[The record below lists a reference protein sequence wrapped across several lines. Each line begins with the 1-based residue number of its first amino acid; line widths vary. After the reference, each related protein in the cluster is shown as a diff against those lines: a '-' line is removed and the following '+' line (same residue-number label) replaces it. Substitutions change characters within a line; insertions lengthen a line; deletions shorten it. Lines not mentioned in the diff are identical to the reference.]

1 MNLNMMKKLIS
12 FVSIMLCCLLPSQV
26 NAQSTLK
33 LTKADKEKIV
43 NRVKQ
48 YCDLI
53 STFSKDIEQIDKME
67 DIFSLCENSKVQT
80 FDDIADFTKQ
90 KSGEYHSVPLFQY
103 LQNITTKYENSINIT
118 YSDFKCE
125 RTVSEPSLGGGLEG
139 NTYAIVHVVKT
150 LKAKGLN
157 KTIPLKITLN
167 TNTFKIGGT
176 VSETYEDPNMLYLK
190 GLEAI
195 NNSDYEKAKEYLKKC
210 FAYKTYPNRYRAMT
224 TLGAIYIIKEKKYD
238 EAVAC
243 LKEAAEHDPAG
254 GISLAAMY
262 TEPTTP
268 AKYKNGFAA
277 LALLEKY
284 AGYKDKDYPA
294 FQIIANYM
302 LANLY
307 LQGNII
313 PKDLNKAIE
322 YISKT
327 SDLAIAEKEYFLGY
341 LSQILQMGYFAAKDE
356 TDEVITT
363 LERMEKNFDLFLY
376 DQLDETKNN
385 IKTLIYQTAG
395 MLYAERQ
402 DKVKAYEY
410 LQKLQEMNGPTITLA
425 IANIYTTLKEYDN
438 AIHFY
443 KIGAQEGNA
452 DCADIMSKYYMPDT
466 KITYDMDGFS
476 KFLFSPRADKDYGL
490 CFNYTKTG
498 AEKGNINCIA
508 RLASMYLVGTKFTPT
523 NLKEAL
529 RWTCLYADNCSYT
542 ISTPISM
549 ADYALTLCEQQNDT
563 EALGMLEEMEKQ
575 GSPSASYFKYFYY
588 NHFKKDST
596 EAYNSIRK
604 SAEQGFFYALSDI
617 CAFTFSAN
625 DSVNNY
631 YWCQKMIERN
641 YSEGYIH
648 MSAYEAK
655 FNHDEKKSIE
665 LLKQAFNMENSYAA
679 YYLGLDYKDGDLG
692 LEKDLETA
700 KAYFYKTI
708 EFIKDPNSLYAIYAD
723 SARVKLREIEEEQ
736 LSYHPNAPSYLTKMQ
751 ELTDG
756 SKSPE
761 WRINESK
768 KLLDELFASSKAKV
782 MVLGNNGTTIVNTET
797 AEDYLLYLG
806 TSGKKLVLK
815 EVKTNKDESGKITE
829 IKIQEEKE

>member
-1 MNLNMMKKLIS
+1 MKNLILS
-12 FVSIMLCCLLPSQV
+12 FSIMLCCLLPTQV

-43 NRVKQ
+43 NKVKQ

-167 TNTFKIGGT
+167 TNTLKIGGT

-190 GLEAI
+190 GLEAKD
-195 NNSDYEKAKEYLKKC
+195 NSDYKKAIEYLKKC

-224 TLGAIYIIKEKKYD
+224 TLGVIYKIMGKWD
-238 EAVAC
+238 ESVAC
-243 LKEAAEHDPAG
+243 LKEAAEHDPVG
-254 GISLAAMY
+254 GITLAGMY
-262 TEPTTP
+262 TDPTTP

-284 AGYKDKDYPA
+284 AGYKDKDYPIY
-294 FQIIANYM
+294 QIMANYM
-302 LANLY
+302 LASLY
-307 LQGNII
+307 LQGNMI
-313 PKDLNKAIE
+313 PKDMIKALEYQSKASNMAIE
-322 YISKT
+322 EHENFAWYLTQI
-327 SDLAIAEKEYFLGY
+327 LPLGY
-341 LSQILQMGYFAAKDE
+341 YAITENYDGAAK
-356 TDEVITT
+356 T
-363 LERMEKNFDLFLY
+363 LENMEKNFDLFLN

-425 IANIYTTLKEYDN
+425 IANIYKTLKEYDN

-443 KIGAQEGNA
+443 KIGAQAGNA
-452 DCADIMSKYYMPDT
+452 DCANIMSLYYMPDT
-466 KITYDMDGFS
+466 EITYDMDGFD
-476 KFLFSPRADKDYGL
+476 KYLFSPRADKDYGL
-490 CFNYTKTG
+490 CFDYTKTG

-508 RLASMYLVGTKFTPT
+508 RLASMYLVGTKFTTT

-542 ISTPISM
+542 ISTPIGM

-588 NHFKKDST
+588 NYFKKDST
-596 EAYNSIRK
+596 EAYNSIIK
-604 SAEQGFFYALSDI
+604 SAEQGYFLALNDI
-617 CAFTFSAN
+617 CAFTYQAN

-631 YWCQKMIERN
+631 YWCQKMIDRN
-641 YSEGYIH
+641 YSEGYSQ
-648 MSAYEAK
+648 MAAYEEK
-655 FNHDEKKSIE
+655 FNHDYKKSIE
-665 LLKQAFNMENSYAA
+665 LQKQAFNMENPYAA
-679 YYLGLDYKDGDLG
+679 YSLGMSYKNGDTG

-708 EFIKDPNSLYAIYAD
+708 EFVKDPNSLYARDAD
-723 SARVKLREIEEEQ
+723 SARIKLREIEEEL

-782 MVLGNNGTTIVNTET
+782 MVVGSNGTTIVNTET

>member
-1 MNLNMMKKLIS
+1 MKNLILS
-12 FVSIMLCCLLPSQV
+12 FSIMLCCLLPSQV
-26 NAQSTLK
+26 NAQSTQK

-43 NRVKQ
+43 NRVKE

-167 TNTFKIGGT
+167 TNTLKIGGT

-190 GLEAI
+190 GLEAKD
-195 NNSDYEKAKEYLKKC
+195 NSDYKKAIEYLKKC

-224 TLGAIYIIKEKKYD
+224 TLGQIYKIMGKWD

-243 LKEAAEHDPAG
+243 FKEAAEHDPVG
-254 GISLAAMY
+254 GITLAGMY
-262 TEPTTP
+262 TDPTTP

-284 AGYKDKDYPA
+284 AGYKDKDYPIY
-294 FQIIANYM
+294 QIMANYM
-302 LANLY
+302 LASLY
-307 LQGNII
+307 LQGNMI
-313 PKDLNKAIE
+313 PKDINKALEYQSKASNMAIE
-322 YISKT
+322 EHENFAWYITQILS
-327 SDLAIAEKEYFLGY
+327 LGY
-341 LSQILQMGYFAAKDE
+341 YAMTENYDGVAK
-356 TDEVITT
+356 T
-363 LERMEKNFDLFLY
+363 LENMEKNFDLFLN

-425 IANIYTTLKEYDN
+425 IANIYTILKEYDN

-466 KITYDMDGFS
+466 EITYDMDGLS
-476 KFLFSPRADKDYGL
+476 KYLFSPRADKDYGL
-490 CFNYTKTG
+490 CFDYTKTG

-542 ISTPISM
+542 ISTPIGM

-588 NHFKKDST
+588 NYFKKDST
-596 EAYNSIRK
+596 EAYNSIIK
-604 SAEQGFFYALSDI
+604 SAEQGFFLALNDI
-617 CAFTFSAN
+617 CAFTYWAN

-631 YWCQKMIERN
+631 YWCQKMIDRN
-641 YSEGYIH
+641 YSEGYSQ
-648 MSAYEAK
+648 MAAYEDK
-655 FNHDEKKSIE
+655 FNHDYKKSIE
-665 LLKQAFNMENSYAA
+665 LQKQAFNMENPYAA
-679 YYLGLDYKDGDLG
+679 YSLGMSYKDGDSG

-708 EFIKDPNSLYAIYAD
+708 EFVKDPNSIYAKDAD
-723 SARVKLREIEEEQ
+723 SARVKLREIEEEL
-736 LSYHPNAPSYLTKMQ
+736 LSYHPNASSYLTKMQ

-761 WRINESK
+761 WRISESK

-782 MVLGNNGTTIVNTET
+782 MVVGSNGTTIVNTET

>member
-1 MNLNMMKKLIS
+1 MKNLILS
-12 FVSIMLCCLLPSQV
+12 FSIMLCCLLPTQV

-43 NRVKQ
+43 NKVKQ

-167 TNTFKIGGT
+167 TNTLKIGGT

-190 GLEAI
+190 GLEAKD
-195 NNSDYEKAKEYLKKC
+195 NSDYEKAIEYLKKC

-224 TLGAIYIIKEKKYD
+224 TLGQIYKITGKWD
-238 EAVAC
+238 ESVAC
-243 LKEAAEHDPAG
+243 LKEAAEHDPVG
-254 GISLAAMY
+254 GITLAGMY

-284 AGYKDKDYPA
+284 AGYKDKDYPIY
-294 FQIIANYM
+294 QIMANYM
-302 LANLY
+302 LASLY
-307 LQGNII
+307 LQGNMI
-313 PKDLNKAIE
+313 PKDINKALEYQSKASNMAIE
-322 YISKT
+322 EHETFAWYLTQILS
-327 SDLAIAEKEYFLGY
+327 LGY
-341 LSQILQMGYFAAKDE
+341 YAITENYDGAAK
-356 TDEVITT
+356 T
-363 LERMEKNFDLFLY
+363 LVDMEKNFDLFLN

-452 DCADIMSKYYMPDT
+452 DCANIMSLYYMPDT
-466 KITYDMDGFS
+466 EITYDMVEFD
-476 KFLFSPRADKDYGL
+476 KYLFSPRADKDYGL
-490 CFNYTKTG
+490 CFDYTKTG

-508 RLASMYLVGTKFTPT
+508 RLASMYLIGTKFTTT

-542 ISTPISM
+542 ISTPIGM
-549 ADYALTLCEQQNDT
+549 ANYALSLCEQQNDT

-588 NHFKKDST
+588 NYFKKDST
-596 EAYNSIRK
+596 EAYNSIIK
-604 SAEQGFFYALSDI
+604 SAEQGYFLALNDI
-617 CAFTFSAN
+617 CAFTYQAN

-631 YWCQKMIERN
+631 YWCQKMIDRN
-641 YSEGYIH
+641 YSEGYSQ
-648 MSAYEAK
+648 MAAYEEK
-655 FNHDEKKSIE
+655 FNHDYKKSIE
-665 LLKQAFNMENSYAA
+665 LQKQAFNMENPYAA
-679 YYLGLDYKDGDLG
+679 YSLGMSYKNGDTG

-708 EFIKDPNSLYAIYAD
+708 EFVKDPNSLYARDAD
-723 SARVKLREIEEEQ
+723 SARIKLREIEEEL

-782 MVLGNNGTTIVNTET
+782 MVVGSNGTTIVNTET

>member
-12 FVSIMLCCLLPSQV
+12 FVSIMLCCLLPTQV
-26 NAQSTLK
+26 NAQSTQK

-43 NRVKQ
+43 NIVKL

-176 VSETYEDPNMLYLK
+176 VSESYEDPNMLYLK
-190 GLEAI
+190 GLEAKD
-195 NNSDYEKAKEYLKKC
+195 NSDYEKAIEYLKKC

-224 TLGAIYIIKEKKYD
+224 TLGAIYKIMGKWD
-238 EAVAC
+238 ESVAC
-243 LKEAAEHDPAG
+243 LKEAAEHDPVG
-254 GISLAAMY
+254 GITLASIY
-262 TEPTTP
+262 TDSTTP

-284 AGYKDKDYPA
+284 AGYKDKDYPIY
-294 FQIIANYM
+294 QIMANCA
-302 LANLY
+302 LSALY
-307 LQGNII
+307 FQGNMI
-313 PKDLNKAIE
+313 PKDINKALE
-322 YISKT
+322 YQSKASNMAVEEHET
-327 SDLAIAEKEYFLGY
+327 FAWYLTQMLTVGY
-341 LSQILQMGYFAAKDE
+341 LEMTENYDGAAK
-356 TDEVITT
+356 I
-363 LERMEKNFDLFLY
+363 LENMEKNFDLLLNY
-376 DQLDETKNN
+376 QLDEKKNY
-385 IKTLIYQTAG
+385 IKTFIYQTAG

-410 LQKLQEMNGPTITLA
+410 LQKLQEINGPTITLA

-443 KIGAQEGNA
+443 KIGAQAGNA

-466 KITYDMDGFS
+466 EITYDMNGFS

-490 CFNYTKTG
+490 CFDYTKTG
-498 AEKGNINCIA
+498 AEKGNINCIG

-529 RWTCLYADNCSYT
+529 HWTCLYADNNSYT
-542 ISTPISM
+542 DATPIGM
-549 ADYALTLCEQQNDT
+549 AHYTLSLCEQQNDT
-563 EALGMLEEMEKQ
+563 EALEMLEEMEKQ
-575 GSPSASYFKYFYY
+575 GSPSASYFKYIYY
-588 NHFKKDST
+588 EVFKKDSI
-596 EAYNSIRK
+596 EAYNSLRK
-604 SAEQGFFYALSDI
+604 SAEQGFFLALYDI
-617 CAFTFSAN
+617 CDFTNQTN

-641 YSEGYIH
+641 YSLGYCEMAAH
-648 MSAYEAK
+648 EDK
-655 FNHDEKKSIE
+655 FNHDDKKGIE
-665 LLKQAFNMENSYAA
+665 LLKQAYRMEDPHAA
-679 YYLGLDYKDGDLG
+679 YCLGLNYKDGDLG

-708 EFIKDPNSLYAIYAD
+708 EFVKGPNSIYAQDAD
-723 SARVKLREIEEEQ
+723 SARVKIREIEEEL
-736 LSYHPNAPSYLTKMQ
+736 LSFHPNAPSYLTKMQ
-751 ELTDG
+751 ELTDS
-756 SKSPE
+756 SKSPD
-761 WRINESK
+761 WRINESN
-768 KLLDELFASSKAKV
+768 KLLDELFASPKAKV
-782 MVLGNNGTTIVNTET
+782 MVVGSNGTTIVNTET

>member
-1 MNLNMMKKLIS
+1 
-12 FVSIMLCCLLPSQV
+12 MLCSLLPSQV

-43 NRVKQ
+43 NRVKE

-67 DIFSLCENSKVQT
+67 DIFNLCENSKVQT

-190 GLEAI
+190 GLEAK
-195 NNSDYEKAKEYLKKC
+195 NNSDYEKAIEYLKKC

-224 TLGAIYIIKEKKYD
+224 TLGAIYRIMGKWE
-238 EAVAC
+238 ESVAC
-243 LKEAAEHDPAG
+243 LKKAAEHDPVG
-254 GISLAAMY
+254 GITLAGMY

-284 AGYKDKDYPA
+284 AGYKDKDYPIY
-294 FQIIANYM
+294 QIMANYM
-302 LANLY
+302 LAALY
-307 LQGNII
+307 LQGNMI
-313 PKDLNKAIE
+313 PKDINKALEYQSKASNMAIE
-322 YISKT
+322 EHENF
-327 SDLAIAEKEYFLGY
+327 AWYFT
-341 LSQILQMGYFAAKDE
+341 QILSLSYYAMTENYDGAAK
-356 TDEVITT
+356 T
-363 LERMEKNFDLFLY
+363 LEDMEKNFDLFLN
-376 DQLDETKNN
+376 DQLDETKNY
-385 IKTLIYQTAG
+385 IKTVIYQTAG

-466 KITYDMDGFS
+466 EITYDMDGLS
-476 KFLFSPRADKDYGL
+476 KYLFSPRADKDYGL
-490 CFNYTKTG
+490 CFDYTKTG
-498 AEKGNINCIA
+498 AEKGNINCIV

-542 ISTPISM
+542 NATPISM
-549 ADYALTLCEQQNDT
+549 ANYALSLSEQQNDT

-575 GSPSASYFKYFYY
+575 GSPSASYFKYLYY
-588 NHFKKDST
+588 DQFKKDST
-596 EAYNSIRK
+596 EAYNSIIK
-604 SAEQGFFYALSDI
+604 SAEQGFFYALYDI
-617 CAFTFSAN
+617 CDFTSRIN

-641 YSEGYIH
+641 YSLGYCE
-648 MSAYEAK
+648 MAAYEDK
-655 FNHDEKKSIE
+655 FNHDDKKSIE
-665 LLKQAFNMENSYAA
+665 LLKQAYHMEDPHAA
-679 YYLGLDYKDGDLG
+679 YCLGLNYKDGDLG
-692 LEKDLETA
+692 LKKDLETA

-708 EFIKDPNSLYAIYAD
+708 EFIKDPNSIYAQDAD
-723 SARVKLREIEEEQ
+723 SARVKLREIEEEL

-782 MVLGNNGTTIVNTET
+782 MVVGSNGTTIVNTET
-797 AEDYLLYLG
+797 AENYLLYLG

-815 EVKTNKDESGKITE
+815 EVKTNKDKSGKITE

>member
-1 MNLNMMKKLIS
+1 MKNLILS
-12 FVSIMLCCLLPSQV
+12 FSIMLCCLLPLQV
-26 NAQSTLK
+26 NAQSTQK

-43 NRVKQ
+43 NRVKA

-80 FDDIADFTKQ
+80 FDDIADLTKQ

-190 GLEAI
+190 GLEARD
-195 NNSDYEKAKEYLKKC
+195 NSDYEKAIEYLKKC
-210 FAYKTYPNRYRAMT
+210 FAYKTYPNRYRAMA
-224 TLGAIYIIKEKKYD
+224 TLGVIYKIMGKWD

-243 LKEAAEHDPAG
+243 FKEAAEHDPVG
-254 GISLAAMY
+254 GITLAGMY
-262 TEPTTP
+262 TDPTTP

-284 AGYKDKDYPA
+284 AGYKDKDYPIY
-294 FQIIANYM
+294 QIMANYM
-302 LANLY
+302 LASLY
-307 LQGNII
+307 LQGNMI
-313 PKDLNKAIE
+313 PKDINKALEYQSKASNMAIE
-322 YISKT
+322 EHENFAWYITQILS
-327 SDLAIAEKEYFLGY
+327 LGY
-341 LSQILQMGYFAAKDE
+341 YAMTENYDGVAK
-356 TDEVITT
+356 T
-363 LERMEKNFDLFLY
+363 LENMEKNFDLFLN

-425 IANIYTTLKEYDN
+425 IANIYTILKEYDN

-466 KITYDMDGFS
+466 EITYDMDGLS
-476 KFLFSPRADKDYGL
+476 KYLFSPRADKDYGL
-490 CFNYTKTG
+490 CFDYTKTG

-542 ISTPISM
+542 ISTPIGM

-588 NHFKKDST
+588 NYFKKDST
-596 EAYNSIRK
+596 EAYNSIIK
-604 SAEQGFFYALSDI
+604 SAEQGFFLALNDI
-617 CAFTFSAN
+617 CAFTYWAN

-631 YWCQKMIERN
+631 YWCQKMIDRN
-641 YSEGYIH
+641 YSEGYSQ
-648 MSAYEAK
+648 MAAYEDK
-655 FNHDEKKSIE
+655 FNHDYKKSIE
-665 LLKQAFNMENSYAA
+665 LQKQAFNMENPYAA
-679 YYLGLDYKDGDLG
+679 YSLGMSYKDGDSG

-708 EFIKDPNSLYAIYAD
+708 EFVKDPNSIYAKDAD
-723 SARVKLREIEEEQ
+723 SARVKLREIEEEL
-736 LSYHPNAPSYLTKMQ
+736 LSYHPNASSYLTKMQ

-782 MVLGNNGTTIVNTET
+782 MVVGSNGTTIVNTET

-815 EVKTNKDESGKITE
+815 EVKTDKDESGKITE

>member
-1 MNLNMMKKLIS
+1 
-12 FVSIMLCCLLPSQV
+12 MLCCLLPLQV
-26 NAQSTLK
+26 NAQSTQK

-43 NRVKQ
+43 NRVKA

-67 DIFSLCENSKVQT
+67 DIFNLCENSKVQT
-80 FDDIADFTKQ
+80 FDDIADLTKQ

-167 TNTFKIGGT
+167 TNNFKIGGT

-190 GLEAI
+190 GLEARD
-195 NNSDYEKAKEYLKKC
+195 NSDYEKAIEYLKKC
-210 FAYKTYPNRYRAMT
+210 FAYKTYPNRYRAMA
-224 TLGAIYIIKEKKYD
+224 TLGAIYNIMGKWD
-238 EAVAC
+238 ESVAC
-243 LKEAAEHDPAG
+243 LKEAAEHDPVG
-254 GISLAAMY
+254 GITLANIY
-262 TEPTTP
+262 TNPTTP

-284 AGYKDKDYPA
+284 AGYKDKDYPIY
-294 FQIIANYM
+294 QIVANLM
-302 LANLY
+302 LAALY
-307 LQGNII
+307 FQGNMI
-313 PKDLNKAIE
+313 PKDINKAWDYQFKASNMAIE
-322 YISKT
+322 EHENYAWYCTQIFSV
-327 SDLAIAEKEYFLGY
+327 SYLAMTENYDG
-341 LSQILQMGYFAAKDE
+341 AAK
-356 TDEVITT
+356 I
-363 LERMEKNFDLFLY
+363 LEDMEKNFDLFLN
-376 DQLDETKNN
+376 DQLDEQKNY
-385 IKTLIYQTAG
+385 IKIFIYQTAG

-410 LQKLQEMNGPTITLA
+410 LQKLQEMNGPIIALA
-425 IANIYTTLKEYDN
+425 IANIYNTLKEYDN

-466 KITYDMDGFS
+466 EITYDMDGLS
-476 KFLFSPRADKDYGL
+476 KYLFSPRADKDYGL
-490 CFNYTKTG
+490 CFDYTKTG

-542 ISTPISM
+542 DVTPISM
-549 ADYALTLCEQQNDT
+549 ANYALSLCEQQNDT

-575 GSPSASYFKYFYY
+575 GRPSASYFKYIYY
-588 NHFKKDST
+588 EVFKKDST
-596 EAYNSIRK
+596 EAYNSIIK
-604 SAEQGFFYALSDI
+604 SAEQGFFLALYDI
-617 CAFTFSAN
+617 CDFTNQAN

-641 YSEGYIH
+641 YSLGYCVMAAH
-648 MSAYEAK
+648 EEK
-655 FNHDEKKSIE
+655 FNHDDKKGIE
-665 LLKQAFNMENSYAA
+665 LLKQAYRMEDPHAA
-679 YYLGLDYKDGDLG
+679 YCLGLNYKDGDLG

-708 EFIKDPNSLYAIYAD
+708 EFVKDPNSIYAQDAD
-723 SARVKLREIEEEQ
+723 SAKIKIREIEEEL
-736 LSYHPNAPSYLTKMQ
+736 LSFHPNAPSYLTKMQ
-751 ELTDG
+751 SLTDS
-756 SKSPE
+756 SKSPD
-761 WRINESK
+761 WRINESN
-768 KLLDELFASSKAKV
+768 KLLDELFASPKAKV
-782 MVLGNNGTTIVNTET
+782 MVVGSNGTTIVNTET

>member
-1 MNLNMMKKLIS
+1 MKNLILS
-12 FVSIMLCCLLPSQV
+12 FSIMLCCLLPTQV

-43 NRVKQ
+43 NKVKQ

-167 TNTFKIGGT
+167 TNTLKIGGT

-190 GLEAI
+190 GLEAKD
-195 NNSDYEKAKEYLKKC
+195 NSDYKKAIEYLKKC

-224 TLGAIYIIKEKKYD
+224 TLGVIYKIMGKWD
-238 EAVAC
+238 ESVAC
-243 LKEAAEHDPAG
+243 LKEAAEHDPVG
-254 GISLAAMY
+254 GITLAGMY
-262 TEPTTP
+262 TDPTTP

-284 AGYKDKDYPA
+284 AGYKDKDYPIY
-294 FQIIANYM
+294 QIMANYM
-302 LANLY
+302 LASLY
-307 LQGNII
+307 LQGNMI
-313 PKDLNKAIE
+313 PKDMIKALEYQSKASNMAIE
-322 YISKT
+322 EHENFAWYLTQILS
-327 SDLAIAEKEYFLGY
+327 LGY
-341 LSQILQMGYFAAKDE
+341 YAITENYDGAAK
-356 TDEVITT
+356 T
-363 LERMEKNFDLFLY
+363 LENMEKNFDLFLN

-452 DCADIMSKYYMPDT
+452 DCANIMSLYYMPDT
-466 KITYDMDGFS
+466 EITYDMVEFD
-476 KFLFSPRADKDYGL
+476 KYLFSPRADKDYGL
-490 CFNYTKTG
+490 CFDYTKTG

-508 RLASMYLVGTKFTPT
+508 RLASMYLIGTKFTTT

-542 ISTPISM
+542 ISTPIGM
-549 ADYALTLCEQQNDT
+549 ANYALSLCEQQNDT

-588 NHFKKDST
+588 NYFKKDST
-596 EAYNSIRK
+596 EAYNSIIK
-604 SAEQGFFYALSDI
+604 SAEQGYFLALNDI
-617 CAFTFSAN
+617 CAFTYQAN

-631 YWCQKMIERN
+631 YWCQKMIDRN
-641 YSEGYIH
+641 YSEGYSQ
-648 MSAYEAK
+648 MAAYEEK
-655 FNHDEKKSIE
+655 FNHDYKKSIE
-665 LLKQAFNMENSYAA
+665 LQKQAFNMENPYAA
-679 YYLGLDYKDGDLG
+679 YSLGMSYKNGDTG

-708 EFIKDPNSLYAIYAD
+708 EFVKDPNSLYARDAD
-723 SARVKLREIEEEQ
+723 SARIKLREIEEEL

-782 MVLGNNGTTIVNTET
+782 MVVGSNGTTIVNTET

>member
-1 MNLNMMKKLIS
+1 MKNLILS
-12 FVSIMLCCLLPSQV
+12 FSIMLCCLLPSQV

-43 NRVKQ
+43 NRVKA

-190 GLEAI
+190 GLEARD
-195 NNSDYEKAKEYLKKC
+195 NSDYEKAIEYLKKC

-224 TLGAIYIIKEKKYD
+224 TLGSIYIKKEKYD

-243 LKEAAEHDPAG
+243 FKEAAEHDPAG
-254 GISLAAMY
+254 GISLANVYINPAS
-262 TEPTTP
+262 P

-284 AGYKDKDYPA
+284 AGYKDKDYPV

-302 LANLY
+302 LSNLY

-322 YISKT
+322 YIYKT
-327 SDLAIAEKEYFLGY
+327 SDLAMAEKESFLSYLTQILLLGY
-341 LSQILQMGYFAAKDE
+341 YAEKDE
-356 TDEVITT
+356 TDEAITT
-363 LERMEKNFDLFLY
+363 LEHMEKNFDLFLN

-385 IKTLIYQTAG
+385 IKTVIYQTAG

-425 IANIYTTLKEYDN
+425 IANIYTILKEYDN

-452 DCADIMSKYYMPDT
+452 DCADIMSKYYVPDT
-466 KITYDMDGFS
+466 EITYDMDGFS
-476 KFLFSPRADKDYGL
+476 KYLFSPRADKDYGL
-490 CFNYTKTG
+490 CFDYTKTG
-498 AEKGNINCIA
+498 AEKGNINCIG

-529 RWTCLYADNCSYT
+529 RWTCLYADNNSYT
-542 ISTPISM
+542 DATPINM
-549 ADYALTLCEQQNDT
+549 AHYALSLCEQQNDT

-575 GSPSASYFKYFYY
+575 GSPSASYFKYIYY
-588 NHFKKDST
+588 EVFKKDST
-596 EAYNSIRK
+596 EAYNSIIK
-604 SAEQGFFYALSDI
+604 SAEQGFFLALNDI
-617 CAFTFSAN
+617 CAFTYWAN

-641 YSEGYIH
+641 YSDGYCQ
-648 MSAYEAK
+648 MSAYEDK
-655 FNHDEKKSIE
+655 FNHDDKKSIE
-665 LLKQAFNMENSYAA
+665 LLKWAYSMKNPYAA
-679 YYLGLDYKDGDLG
+679 YSLGLAYKDGDSG

-700 KAYFYKTI
+700 KFYFDMTI
-708 EFIKDPNSLYAIYAD
+708 EFVDDPNSIYAKDAD
-723 SARVKLREIEEEQ
+723 SARVKIREIEEEL
-736 LSYHPNAPSYLTKMQ
+736 LSYHPNATAYLTKMQ

-761 WRINESK
+761 WRISESK

-782 MVLGNNGTTIVNTET
+782 MVVGSNGTTIVNTET

-815 EVKTNKDESGKITE
+815 EVKTDKDESGKITE

>member
-1 MNLNMMKKLIS
+1 MKNLILS
-12 FVSIMLCCLLPSQV
+12 FSIMLCCLLPLQV
-26 NAQSTLK
+26 NAQSTQK
-33 LTKADKEKIV
+33 LTKTDKGKIV
-43 NRVKQ
+43 NRVKE

-67 DIFSLCENSKVQT
+67 DIFNLCENSKVQT
-80 FDDIADFTKQ
+80 FDDIADLTKQ

-167 TNTFKIGGT
+167 TNNFKIGGT

-190 GLEAI
+190 GLEAKD
-195 NNSDYEKAKEYLKKC
+195 NSDYEKAIEYLKKC

-224 TLGAIYIIKEKKYD
+224 TLGQIYKIMGKWD
-238 EAVAC
+238 ESVAC
-243 LKEAAEHDPAG
+243 LKEAAEHDPVG
-254 GISLAAMY
+254 GITLAGMY

-284 AGYKDKDYPA
+284 AGYKDKDYPIY
-294 FQIIANYM
+294 QIMANYM
-302 LANLY
+302 LSALY
-307 LQGNII
+307 LQGNMI
-313 PKDLNKAIE
+313 PKDINKALEYQSKASNMAIE
-322 YISKT
+322 EHENFAWYITQILS
-327 SDLAIAEKEYFLGY
+327 LGY
-341 LSQILQMGYFAAKDE
+341 YAATENYDGAAK
-356 TDEVITT
+356 T
-363 LERMEKNFDLFLY
+363 LEDMEKNFNLFLNN
-376 DQLDETKNN
+376 QLDETKNN

-425 IANIYTTLKEYDN
+425 IANIYKTLKEYDN

-443 KIGAQEGNA
+443 KIGAQAGNA
-452 DCADIMSKYYMPDT
+452 DCANIMSLYYLPDT
-466 KITYDMDGFS
+466 EITSDIVEFDKY
-476 KFLFSPRADKDYGL
+476 LFSPRADKDYGL
-490 CFNYTKTG
+490 CFDYTKTG
-498 AEKGNINCIA
+498 AEKGNTSCIA
-508 RLASMYLVGTKFTPT
+508 RLASMYLVGTKFTQT

-529 RWTCLYADNCSYT
+529 HWTCLYADNCPYT
-542 ISTPISM
+542 ISTPIGY
-549 ADYALTLCEQQNDT
+549 AYYALSLCEQQNNT
-563 EALGMLEEMEKQ
+563 EALGILEEMEKQ
-575 GSPSASYFKYFYY
+575 GSPSASYFKYLYY
-588 NHFKKDST
+588 NQLKKDST
-596 EAYNSIRK
+596 EAYNSIIK
-604 SAEQGFFYALSDI
+604 SAEQGFFLALNDI
-617 CAFTFSAN
+617 CAFTYQGN

-631 YWCQKMIERN
+631 YWCQKMIDRN
-641 YSEGYIH
+641 YSEGYSQ
-648 MSAYEAK
+648 MAAYEEK
-655 FNHDEKKSIE
+655 FNHDYKKSIE
-665 LLKQAFNMENSYAA
+665 LQKKAFNMENPYAA
-679 YYLGLDYKDGDLG
+679 YSLGMSYKNGDTG

-708 EFIKDPNSLYAIYAD
+708 EFIKDSNSLYAQYAD
-723 SARVKLREIEEEQ
+723 SARVKLREIEEEL
-736 LSYHPNAPSYLTKMQ
+736 LSYHPNATAYLTKMQ

-782 MVLGNNGTTIVNTET
+782 MVVGSNGTTIVNTET

-815 EVKTNKDESGKITE
+815 EVKTNKDKSGKITE

>member
-1 MNLNMMKKLIS
+1 MNLNMMKKLVS

-43 NRVKQ
+43 NRVKE

-190 GLEAI
+190 GLEARD
-195 NNSDYEKAKEYLKKC
+195 NSDYEKAIEYLKKC

-224 TLGAIYIIKEKKYD
+224 TLGAIYKIMGKWD
-238 EAVAC
+238 ESVAC
-243 LKEAAEHDPAG
+243 LKEAAEHDPVG
-254 GISLAAMY
+254 GITLASIY
-262 TEPTTP
+262 TDSTTP

-284 AGYKDKDYPA
+284 AGYKDKDYPIY
-294 FQIIANYM
+294 QIMANCA
-302 LANLY
+302 LSALY
-307 LQGNII
+307 FQGNMI
-313 PKDLNKAIE
+313 PKDINKALE
-322 YISKT
+322 YQSKASNMAVEEHET
-327 SDLAIAEKEYFLGY
+327 FAWY
-341 LSQILQMGYFAAKDE
+341 LTQMLSVGYFEITENYDGAAK
-356 TDEVITT
+356 I
-363 LERMEKNFDLFLY
+363 LENMEKNFDLLLNY
-376 DQLDETKNN
+376 QLDEKKNY
-385 IKTLIYQTAG
+385 IKTFIYQTAG

-443 KIGAQEGNA
+443 KIGAQAGNA

-466 KITYDMDGFS
+466 EITSDMVEFD
-476 KFLFSPRADKDYGL
+476 KYLFSPRADKDYGL
-490 CFNYTKTG
+490 CFDYTKTG

-542 ISTPISM
+542 ISTPIGM

-563 EALGMLEEMEKQ
+563 EALGMLDEMEKQ
-575 GSPSASYFKYFYY
+575 GSPSASYFKYYYY
-588 NHFKKDST
+588 NYFKKDST
-596 EAYNSIRK
+596 EAYNSIIK
-604 SAEQGFFYALSDI
+604 SAEQGFFYALHDI
-617 CAFTFSAN
+617 CAFTYWAN

-641 YSEGYIH
+641 YSIGYCQ
-648 MSAYEAK
+648 MSAYEDK
-655 FNHDEKKSIE
+655 FNHDDKKSIE
-665 LLKQAFNMENSYAA
+665 LLKQAYSMKNPYAA
-679 YYLGLDYKDGDLG
+679 YSLGLAYKNGDSG

-700 KAYFYKTI
+700 KFYFDMTI
-708 EFIKDPNSLYAIYAD
+708 EFVDDSNSIYAKDAD

-761 WRINESK
+761 WRISESK

-782 MVLGNNGTTIVNTET
+782 MVVGSNGTTIVNTET

>member
-1 MNLNMMKKLIS
+1 MKNLILS
-12 FVSIMLCCLLPSQV
+12 FSIMLCCLLPSQV
-26 NAQSTLK
+26 NAQSTQK

-43 NRVKQ
+43 NRVKE

-80 FDDIADFTKQ
+80 FDDIADLTKQ

-167 TNTFKIGGT
+167 TNTLKIGGT

-190 GLEAI
+190 GLEAKD
-195 NNSDYEKAKEYLKKC
+195 NSDYEKAIEYLKKC

-224 TLGAIYIIKEKKYD
+224 TLGQIYKIMGKWD

-243 LKEAAEHDPAG
+243 FKEAAEHDPVG
-254 GISLAAMY
+254 GITLAGMY
-262 TEPTTP
+262 TDPTTP

-284 AGYKDKDYPA
+284 AGYKDKDYPIY
-294 FQIIANYM
+294 QIMANYM
-302 LANLY
+302 LASLY
-307 LQGNII
+307 LQGNMI
-313 PKDLNKAIE
+313 PKDINKALEYQSKASNMAIE
-322 YISKT
+322 EHENFAWYITQILS
-327 SDLAIAEKEYFLGY
+327 LGY
-341 LSQILQMGYFAAKDE
+341 YAMTENYDGVAK
-356 TDEVITT
+356 T
-363 LERMEKNFDLFLY
+363 LENMEKNFDLFLN

-466 KITYDMDGFS
+466 EITYDMDGLS
-476 KFLFSPRADKDYGL
+476 KYLFSPRADKDYGL
-490 CFNYTKTG
+490 CFDYTKTG

-542 ISTPISM
+542 ISTPIGM

-588 NHFKKDST
+588 NYFKKDST
-596 EAYNSIRK
+596 EAYNSIIK
-604 SAEQGFFYALSDI
+604 SAEQGFFLALNDI
-617 CAFTFSAN
+617 CAFTYWAN

-631 YWCQKMIERN
+631 YWCQKMIDRN
-641 YSEGYIH
+641 YSEGYSQ
-648 MSAYEAK
+648 MAAYEDK
-655 FNHDEKKSIE
+655 FNHDYKKSIE
-665 LLKQAFNMENSYAA
+665 LQKQAFNMENPYAA
-679 YYLGLDYKDGDLG
+679 YSLGMSYKDGDSG

-708 EFIKDPNSLYAIYAD
+708 EFVKDPNSIYAKDAD
-723 SARVKLREIEEEQ
+723 SARVKLREIEEEL

-761 WRINESK
+761 WRISESK

-782 MVLGNNGTTIVNTET
+782 MVVGSNGTTIVNTET

-815 EVKTNKDESGKITE
+815 EVKTNKEESGKITE

>member
-1 MNLNMMKKLIS
+1 
-12 FVSIMLCCLLPSQV
+12 MLCCLLPLQV
-26 NAQSTLK
+26 NAQSTQK

-43 NRVKQ
+43 NRVKE

-67 DIFSLCENSKVQT
+67 DIFNLCENSKVQT
-80 FDDIADFTKQ
+80 FDDIADLTKQ

-167 TNTFKIGGT
+167 TNNFKIGGT

-190 GLEAI
+190 GLEAKD
-195 NNSDYEKAKEYLKKC
+195 NSDYEKAIEYLKKC

-224 TLGAIYIIKEKKYD
+224 TLGQIYKIMGKWD
-238 EAVAC
+238 ESVAC
-243 LKEAAEHDPAG
+243 LKEAAEHDPVG
-254 GISLAAMY
+254 GITLAGMY

-284 AGYKDKDYPA
+284 AGYKDKDYPIY
-294 FQIIANYM
+294 QIMANYM
-302 LANLY
+302 LSALY
-307 LQGNII
+307 LQGNMI
-313 PKDLNKAIE
+313 PKDINKALEYQSKASNMAIE
-322 YISKT
+322 EHENFAWYITQILS
-327 SDLAIAEKEYFLGY
+327 LGY
-341 LSQILQMGYFAAKDE
+341 YAATENYDGAAK
-356 TDEVITT
+356 T
-363 LERMEKNFDLFLY
+363 LEDMEKNFNLFLNN
-376 DQLDETKNN
+376 QLDETKNN

-425 IANIYTTLKEYDN
+425 IANIYKTLKEYDN

-443 KIGAQEGNA
+443 KIGAQAGNA
-452 DCADIMSKYYMPDT
+452 DCANIMSLYYLPDT
-466 KITYDMDGFS
+466 EITSDMVEFD
-476 KFLFSPRADKDYGL
+476 KYLFSPRADKDYGL
-490 CFNYTKTG
+490 CFDYTKTG
-498 AEKGNINCIA
+498 AEKGNTSCIA
-508 RLASMYLVGTKFTPT
+508 RLASMYLVGTKFTQT

-529 RWTCLYADNCSYT
+529 HWTCLYADNCPYT
-542 ISTPISM
+542 ISTPIGY
-549 ADYALTLCEQQNDT
+549 AYYALSLCEQQNNT
-563 EALGMLEEMEKQ
+563 EALGILEEMEKQ
-575 GSPSASYFKYFYY
+575 GSPSASYFKYLYY
-588 NHFKKDST
+588 NQLKKDST
-596 EAYNSIRK
+596 EAYNSIIK
-604 SAEQGFFYALSDI
+604 SAEQGFFLALNDI
-617 CAFTFSAN
+617 CAFTYQGN

-631 YWCQKMIERN
+631 YWCQKMIDRN
-641 YSEGYIH
+641 YSEGYSQ
-648 MSAYEAK
+648 MAAYEEK
-655 FNHDEKKSIE
+655 FNHDYKKSIE
-665 LLKQAFNMENSYAA
+665 LQKKAFNMENPYAA
-679 YYLGLDYKDGDLG
+679 YSLGMSYKNGDTG

-708 EFIKDPNSLYAIYAD
+708 EFIKDSNSLYAQYAD
-723 SARVKLREIEEEQ
+723 SARVKLREIEEEL
-736 LSYHPNAPSYLTKMQ
+736 LSYHPNASSYLTKMQ

-761 WRINESK
+761 WRISESK

-782 MVLGNNGTTIVNTET
+782 MVVGSNGTTIVNTET

>member
-1 MNLNMMKKLIS
+1 
-12 FVSIMLCCLLPSQV
+12 MLCCLLPLQV
-26 NAQSTLK
+26 NAQSTQK

-43 NRVKQ
+43 NRVKA

-67 DIFSLCENSKVQT
+67 DIFNLCENSKVQT
-80 FDDIADFTKQ
+80 FDDIADLTKQ

-167 TNTFKIGGT
+167 TNNFKIGGT

-190 GLEAI
+190 GLEARD
-195 NNSDYEKAKEYLKKC
+195 NSDYEKAIEYLKKC
-210 FAYKTYPNRYRAMT
+210 FAYKTYPNRYRAMA
-224 TLGAIYIIKEKKYD
+224 TLGAIYNIMGKWD
-238 EAVAC
+238 ESVAC
-243 LKEAAEHDPAG
+243 LKEAAEHDPVG
-254 GISLAAMY
+254 GITLANIY
-262 TEPTTP
+262 TNPTTP

-284 AGYKDKDYPA
+284 AGYKDKDYPIY
-294 FQIIANYM
+294 QIVANLM
-302 LANLY
+302 LAALY
-307 LQGNII
+307 FQGNMI
-313 PKDLNKAIE
+313 PKDINKAWDYQFKASNMAIE
-322 YISKT
+322 EHENYAWYCTQIFSV
-327 SDLAIAEKEYFLGY
+327 SYLAMTENYDG
-341 LSQILQMGYFAAKDE
+341 AAK
-356 TDEVITT
+356 I
-363 LERMEKNFDLFLY
+363 LEDMEKNFDLFLN
-376 DQLDETKNN
+376 DQLDEQKNY
-385 IKTLIYQTAG
+385 IKIFIYQTAG

-410 LQKLQEMNGPTITLA
+410 LQKLQEMNGPIIALA
-425 IANIYTTLKEYDN
+425 IANIYNTLKEYDN

-466 KITYDMDGFS
+466 EITYDMDGLS
-476 KFLFSPRADKDYGL
+476 KYLFSPRADKDYGL
-490 CFNYTKTG
+490 CFDYTKTG

-542 ISTPISM
+542 DVTPISM
-549 ADYALTLCEQQNDT
+549 ANYALSLCEQQNDT

-575 GSPSASYFKYFYY
+575 GSPSASYFKYIYY
-588 NHFKKDST
+588 EVFKKDST
-596 EAYNSIRK
+596 EAYNSIIK
-604 SAEQGFFYALSDI
+604 SAEQGFFLALYDI
-617 CAFTFSAN
+617 CDFTNQAN

-641 YSEGYIH
+641 YSLGYCVMAAH
-648 MSAYEAK
+648 EEK
-655 FNHDEKKSIE
+655 FNHDDKKGIE
-665 LLKQAFNMENSYAA
+665 LLKQAYRMEDPHAA
-679 YYLGLDYKDGDLG
+679 YCLGLNYKDGDLG

-708 EFIKDPNSLYAIYAD
+708 EFVKDPNSIYAQDAD
-723 SARVKLREIEEEQ
+723 SAKIKIREIEEEL
-736 LSYHPNAPSYLTKMQ
+736 LSFHPNAPSYLTKMQ
-751 ELTDG
+751 SLTDS
-756 SKSPE
+756 SKSPD
-761 WRINESK
+761 WRINESN
-768 KLLDELFASSKAKV
+768 KLLDELFASPKAKV
-782 MVLGNNGTTIVNTET
+782 MVVGSNGTTIVNTET

>member
-1 MNLNMMKKLIS
+1 
-12 FVSIMLCCLLPSQV
+12 MLCCLLPLQV
-26 NAQSTLK
+26 NAQSTQK

-43 NRVKQ
+43 NRVKA

-67 DIFSLCENSKVQT
+67 DIFNLCENSKVQT
-80 FDDIADFTKQ
+80 FDDIADLTKQ

-167 TNTFKIGGT
+167 TNNFKIGGT

-190 GLEAI
+190 GLEARD
-195 NNSDYEKAKEYLKKC
+195 NSDYEKAIEYLKKC
-210 FAYKTYPNRYRAMT
+210 FAYKTYPNRYRAMA
-224 TLGAIYIIKEKKYD
+224 TLGVIYKIMGKWD
-238 EAVAC
+238 ESVAC
-243 LKEAAEHDPAG
+243 LKEAAEHDPVG
-254 GISLAAMY
+254 GITLASMY

-268 AKYKNGFAA
+268 VKYKNGFAA

-284 AGYKDKDYPA
+284 AGYKDKDYPIY
-294 FQIIANYM
+294 QIMANYM
-302 LANLY
+302 LAALY
-307 LQGNII
+307 LQGNMI
-313 PKDLNKAIE
+313 PEDIDKAWEYQFKASNMAIE
-322 YISKT
+322 EHENFAWYLTQILS
-327 SDLAIAEKEYFLGY
+327 LGY
-341 LSQILQMGYFAAKDE
+341 LAMTENYDGAAK
-356 TDEVITT
+356 I
-363 LERMEKNFDLFLY
+363 LEDMEKNFDLFLN
-376 DQLDETKNN
+376 DQLDETKNY
-385 IKTLIYQTAG
+385 IKTVIYQTAG

-410 LQKLQEMNGPTITLA
+410 LQKLQEMNGPIIALA
-425 IANIYTTLKEYDN
+425 IANIYNTLKEYDN

-466 KITYDMDGFS
+466 EITYDMDGLS
-476 KFLFSPRADKDYGL
+476 KYLFSPRADKDYGL
-490 CFNYTKTG
+490 CFDYTKTG

-529 RWTCLYADNCSYT
+529 RWTCLYADNCPYT
-542 ISTPISM
+542 ISTPI
-549 ADYALTLCEQQNDT
+549 DYANYALSLCEQQNET

-575 GSPSASYFKYFYY
+575 GSSSASYFKYIYY
-588 NHFKKDST
+588 EVFKKDST
-596 EAYNSIRK
+596 EAYNSIIK
-604 SAEQGFFYALSDI
+604 SAEQGFFYALNDI
-617 CAFTFSAN
+617 CAFTYWAN

-641 YSEGYIH
+641 YSDGYSQ
-648 MSAYEAK
+648 MSAYEDK
-655 FNHDEKKSIE
+655 FNHDDKKSIE
-665 LLKQAFNMENSYAA
+665 LLKQAFNMENPHAA
-679 YYLGLDYKDGDLG
+679 YCLGISYKDGDSG
-692 LEKDLETA
+692 LKKDLETA

-708 EFIKDPNSLYAIYAD
+708 EFVKAPNSIYAKDAD
-723 SARVKLREIEEEQ
+723 SARVKLREIEEEL
-736 LSYHPNAPSYLTKMQ
+736 LSYHPNATAYLTKMQ

-782 MVLGNNGTTIVNTET
+782 MVVGSNGTTIVNTET

>member
-1 MNLNMMKKLIS
+1 MKNLILS
-12 FVSIMLCCLLPSQV
+12 FSIMLCCLLPSQV
-26 NAQSTLK
+26 NAQSTQK

-43 NRVKQ
+43 NRVKE

-80 FDDIADFTKQ
+80 FDDIADLTKQ

-167 TNTFKIGGT
+167 TNTLKIGGT

-190 GLEAI
+190 GLEAKD
-195 NNSDYEKAKEYLKKC
+195 NSDYKKAIEYLKKC

-224 TLGAIYIIKEKKYD
+224 TLGQIYKIMGKWD

-243 LKEAAEHDPAG
+243 FKEAAEHDPVG
-254 GISLAAMY
+254 GITLAGMY
-262 TEPTTP
+262 TDPTTP

-284 AGYKDKDYPA
+284 AGYKDKDYP
-294 FQIIANYM
+294 IYHIMANYM
-302 LANLY
+302 LASLY
-307 LQGNII
+307 LQGNMI
-313 PKDLNKAIE
+313 PKDINKALEYQSKASNMAIE
-322 YISKT
+322 EHENFAWYITQILS
-327 SDLAIAEKEYFLGY
+327 LGY
-341 LSQILQMGYFAAKDE
+341 YAMTENYDGVAK
-356 TDEVITT
+356 T
-363 LERMEKNFDLFLY
+363 LENMEKNFDLFLN

-425 IANIYTTLKEYDN
+425 IANIYTILKEYDN

-466 KITYDMDGFS
+466 EITYDMDGLS
-476 KFLFSPRADKDYGL
+476 KYLFSPRADKDYGL
-490 CFNYTKTG
+490 CFDYTKTG

-542 ISTPISM
+542 DATPISM
-549 ADYALTLCEQQNDT
+549 ANYALSLCEQQNDT

-575 GSPSASYFKYFYY
+575 GSPSASYFKYLYY
-588 NHFKKDST
+588 NYFKKDST
-596 EAYNSIRK
+596 EAYNSIIK
-604 SAEQGFFYALSDI
+604 SAEQGFFYALHDI
-617 CAFTFSAN
+617 CAFTYWTN

-641 YSEGYIH
+641 YSLGYCQ
-648 MSAYEAK
+648 MSAYEDK
-655 FNHDEKKSIE
+655 FNHDDKKSIE
-665 LLKQAFNMENSYAA
+665 LLKQAYRMEDPYAA
-679 YYLGLDYKDGDLG
+679 YCLGISYKDGDSK

-708 EFIKDPNSLYAIYAD
+708 EFVKDPNSIYAKDAD
-723 SARVKLREIEEEQ
+723 SARVKLREIEEEL
-736 LSYHPNAPSYLTKMQ
+736 LSYHPNASSYLTKMQ

-768 KLLDELFASSKAKV
+768 KLLDELFASPKAKV
-782 MVLGNNGTTIVNTET
+782 MVVGSNGTTIVNTET

>member
-1 MNLNMMKKLIS
+1 MKNLILS
-12 FVSIMLCCLLPSQV
+12 FSIMLCCLLPTQV

-43 NRVKQ
+43 NKVKQ

-167 TNTFKIGGT
+167 TNTLKIGGT

-190 GLEAI
+190 GLEAKD
-195 NNSDYEKAKEYLKKC
+195 NSDYKKAIEYLKKC

-224 TLGAIYIIKEKKYD
+224 TLGVIYKIMGKWD
-238 EAVAC
+238 ESVAC
-243 LKEAAEHDPAG
+243 LKEAAEHDPVG
-254 GISLAAMY
+254 GITLASMY
-262 TEPTTP
+262 TDPTTP

-284 AGYKDKDYPA
+284 AGYKDKDYPIY
-294 FQIIANYM
+294 QIMANYM
-302 LANLY
+302 LASLY
-307 LQGNII
+307 LQGNMI
-313 PKDLNKAIE
+313 PKDMIKALEYQSKASNMAIE
-322 YISKT
+322 EHENFAWYLTQILS
-327 SDLAIAEKEYFLGY
+327 LGY
-341 LSQILQMGYFAAKDE
+341 YAITENYDGAAK
-356 TDEVITT
+356 T
-363 LERMEKNFDLFLY
+363 LENMEKNFDLFLN

-425 IANIYTTLKEYDN
+425 IANIYKTLKEYDN

-452 DCADIMSKYYMPDT
+452 DCANIMSLYYMPDT
-466 KITYDMDGFS
+466 EITYDMVEFD
-476 KFLFSPRADKDYGL
+476 KYLFSPRADKDYGL
-490 CFNYTKTG
+490 CFDYTKTG

-508 RLASMYLVGTKFTPT
+508 RLASMYLIGTKFTTT

-542 ISTPISM
+542 ISTPIGM
-549 ADYALTLCEQQNDT
+549 ANYALSLCEQQNDT

-588 NHFKKDST
+588 NYFKKDST
-596 EAYNSIRK
+596 EAYNSIIK
-604 SAEQGFFYALSDI
+604 SAEQGYFLALNDI
-617 CAFTFSAN
+617 CAFTYQAN

-631 YWCQKMIERN
+631 YWCQKMIDRN
-641 YSEGYIH
+641 YSEGYSQ
-648 MSAYEAK
+648 MAAYEEK
-655 FNHDEKKSIE
+655 FNHDYKKSIE
-665 LLKQAFNMENSYAA
+665 LQKQAFNMENPYAA
-679 YYLGLDYKDGDLG
+679 YSLGMSYKNGDTG

-708 EFIKDPNSLYAIYAD
+708 EFVKDPNSLYARDAD
-723 SARVKLREIEEEQ
+723 SARIKLREIEEEL

-782 MVLGNNGTTIVNTET
+782 MVVGSNGTTIVNTET

>member
-1 MNLNMMKKLIS
+1 MKNLILS
-12 FVSIMLCCLLPSQV
+12 FSIMLCCLLPLQV
-26 NAQSTLK
+26 NAQSTQK
-33 LTKADKEKIV
+33 LTKTDKEKIV
-43 NRVKQ
+43 NRVKE

-67 DIFSLCENSKVQT
+67 DIFNLCENSKVQT
-80 FDDIADFTKQ
+80 FDDIADLTKQ

-167 TNTFKIGGT
+167 TNNFKIGGT

-190 GLEAI
+190 GLEAKD
-195 NNSDYEKAKEYLKKC
+195 NSDYEKAIEYLKKC

-224 TLGAIYIIKEKKYD
+224 TLGQIYKIMGKWD
-238 EAVAC
+238 ESVAC
-243 LKEAAEHDPAG
+243 LKEAAEHDPVG
-254 GISLAAMY
+254 GITLAGMY

-284 AGYKDKDYPA
+284 AGYKDKDYPIY
-294 FQIIANYM
+294 QIMANYM
-302 LANLY
+302 LSALY
-307 LQGNII
+307 LQGNMI
-313 PKDLNKAIE
+313 PKDINKALEYQSKASNMAIE
-322 YISKT
+322 EHENFAWYITQILS
-327 SDLAIAEKEYFLGY
+327 LGY
-341 LSQILQMGYFAAKDE
+341 YAATENYDGAAK
-356 TDEVITT
+356 T
-363 LERMEKNFDLFLY
+363 LEDMEKNFNLFLNN
-376 DQLDETKNN
+376 QLDETKNN

-425 IANIYTTLKEYDN
+425 IANIYKTLKEYDN

-443 KIGAQEGNA
+443 KIGAQAGNA
-452 DCADIMSKYYMPDT
+452 DCANIMSLYYLPDT
-466 KITYDMDGFS
+466 EITSDMVEFD
-476 KFLFSPRADKDYGL
+476 KYLFSPRADKDYEL
-490 CFNYTKTG
+490 CFDYTKTG
-498 AEKGNINCIA
+498 AEKGNTSCIA
-508 RLASMYLVGTKFTPT
+508 RLASMYLVGTKFTQT

-529 RWTCLYADNCSYT
+529 HWTCLYADNCPYT
-542 ISTPISM
+542 ISTPIGY
-549 ADYALTLCEQQNDT
+549 AYYALSLCEQQNNT
-563 EALGMLEEMEKQ
+563 EALGILEEMEKQ
-575 GSPSASYFKYFYY
+575 GSPSASYFKYLYY
-588 NHFKKDST
+588 NQLKKDST
-596 EAYNSIRK
+596 EAYNSIIK
-604 SAEQGFFYALSDI
+604 SAEQGFFLALNDI
-617 CAFTFSAN
+617 CAFTYQGN

-631 YWCQKMIERN
+631 YWCQKMIDRN
-641 YSEGYIH
+641 YSEGYSQ
-648 MSAYEAK
+648 MAAYEEK
-655 FNHDEKKSIE
+655 FNHDYKKSIE
-665 LLKQAFNMENSYAA
+665 LQKKAFNMENPYAA
-679 YYLGLDYKDGDLG
+679 YSLGMSYKNGDTG

-708 EFIKDPNSLYAIYAD
+708 EFIKDSNSLYAQYAD
-723 SARVKLREIEEEQ
+723 SARVKLREIEEEL
-736 LSYHPNAPSYLTKMQ
+736 LSYHPNATAYLTKMQ

-782 MVLGNNGTTIVNTET
+782 MVVGSNGTTIVNTET

-829 IKIQEEKE
+829 IKVQEEKE

>member
-1 MNLNMMKKLIS
+1 MNMNLNMMKKLIS

-190 GLEAI
+190 GLEARD
-195 NNSDYEKAKEYLKKC
+195 NSDYEKAIEYLKKC
-210 FAYKTYPNRYRAMT
+210 FAYKYPNRYRAMT
-224 TLGAIYIIKEKKYD
+224 TLGAIYKIMGKWD
-238 EAVAC
+238 ESVAC
-243 LKEAAEHDPAG
+243 LKEAAEHDPVG
-254 GISLAAMY
+254 GITLASIY
-262 TEPTTP
+262 TDSTTP

-284 AGYKDKDYPA
+284 AGYKDKDYPIY
-294 FQIIANYM
+294 QIMANCA
-302 LANLY
+302 LSALY
-307 LQGNII
+307 FQGNMI
-313 PKDLNKAIE
+313 PKDINKALE
-322 YISKT
+322 YQSKASNMAVEEHET
-327 SDLAIAEKEYFLGY
+327 FAWYLTQMLTVGY
-341 LSQILQMGYFAAKDE
+341 LEMTENYDGAAK
-356 TDEVITT
+356 I
-363 LERMEKNFDLFLY
+363 LENMEKNFDLLLNY
-376 DQLDETKNN
+376 QLDEKKNY
-385 IKTLIYQTAG
+385 IKTFIYQTAG

-410 LQKLQEMNGPTITLA
+410 LQKLQEINGPTITLA

-443 KIGAQEGNA
+443 KIGAQAGNA

-466 KITYDMDGFS
+466 EITYDMNGFS

-490 CFNYTKTG
+490 CFDYTKTG
-498 AEKGNINCIA
+498 AEKGNINCIG
-508 RLASMYLVGTKFTPT
+508 RLASMYLVGTKFTQI
-523 NLKEAL
+523 NQKEAL
-529 RWTCLYADNCSYT
+529 RWTCLYADNNSYT
-542 ISTPISM
+542 DATPIGM
-549 ADYALTLCEQQNDT
+549 AHYTLSLCEQQNDT
-563 EALGMLEEMEKQ
+563 EALEMLEEMEKQ
-575 GSPSASYFKYFYY
+575 GSPSASYFKYIYY
-588 NHFKKDST
+588 EVFKKDSI
-596 EAYNSIRK
+596 EAYNSLRK
-604 SAEQGFFYALSDI
+604 SAEQGFFLALYDI
-617 CAFTFSAN
+617 CDFTNQTN

-641 YSEGYIH
+641 YSLGYCEMAAH
-648 MSAYEAK
+648 EDK
-655 FNHDEKKSIE
+655 FNHDDKKGIE
-665 LLKQAFNMENSYAA
+665 LLKQAYRMEDPHAA
-679 YYLGLDYKDGDLG
+679 YCLGLNYKDGDLG

-708 EFIKDPNSLYAIYAD
+708 EFVKGPNSIYAQDAD
-723 SARVKLREIEEEQ
+723 SARVKIREIEEEL
-736 LSYHPNAPSYLTKMQ
+736 LSFHPNAPSYLTKMQ
-751 ELTDG
+751 ELTDS
-756 SKSPE
+756 SKSPD
-761 WRINESK
+761 WRINESN
-768 KLLDELFASSKAKV
+768 KLLDELFASPKAKV
-782 MVLGNNGTTIVNTET
+782 MVVGSNGTTIVNTET

>member
-1 MNLNMMKKLIS
+1 MKNLILS
-12 FVSIMLCCLLPSQV
+12 FSIMLCCLLPLQV
-26 NAQSTLK
+26 NAQSTQK
-33 LTKADKEKIV
+33 LTKTDKEKIV
-43 NRVKQ
+43 NRVKA

-67 DIFSLCENSKVQT
+67 DIFNLCENSKVQT
-80 FDDIADFTKQ
+80 FDDIADLTKQ

-167 TNTFKIGGT
+167 TNNFKIGGT

-190 GLEAI
+190 GLEAKD
-195 NNSDYEKAKEYLKKC
+195 NSDYEKAIEYLKKC

-224 TLGAIYIIKEKKYD
+224 TLGQIYKIMGKWD
-238 EAVAC
+238 ESVDC
-243 LKEAAEHDPAG
+243 LKEAAEHDPVG
-254 GISLAAMY
+254 GITLAGMY

-284 AGYKDKDYPA
+284 AGYKDKDYPIY
-294 FQIIANYM
+294 QIMANYM
-302 LANLY
+302 LSALY
-307 LQGNII
+307 LQGNMI
-313 PKDLNKAIE
+313 PKDINKALEYQLKASNMAIE
-322 YISKT
+322 EHENFAWYITQILS
-327 SDLAIAEKEYFLGY
+327 LGY
-341 LSQILQMGYFAAKDE
+341 YAATENYDGAAK
-356 TDEVITT
+356 T
-363 LERMEKNFDLFLY
+363 LEDMEKNFNLFLNN
-376 DQLDETKNN
+376 QLDETKNN

-425 IANIYTTLKEYDN
+425 IANIYKTLKEYDN

-443 KIGAQEGNA
+443 KIGAQAGNA
-452 DCADIMSKYYMPDT
+452 DCANIMSLYYLPDT
-466 KITYDMDGFS
+466 EITSDMVEFD
-476 KFLFSPRADKDYGL
+476 KYLFSPRADKDYGL
-490 CFNYTKTG
+490 CFDYTKTG
-498 AEKGNINCIA
+498 AEKGNTSCIA
-508 RLASMYLVGTKFTPT
+508 RLASMYLVGTKFTQT

-529 RWTCLYADNCSYT
+529 HWTCLYADNCPYT
-542 ISTPISM
+542 ISTPIGY
-549 ADYALTLCEQQNDT
+549 AYYALSLCEQQNNT
-563 EALGMLEEMEKQ
+563 EALGILEEMEKQ
-575 GSPSASYFKYFYY
+575 GSPSASYFKYLYY
-588 NHFKKDST
+588 NQLKKDST
-596 EAYNSIRK
+596 EAYNSIIK
-604 SAEQGFFYALSDI
+604 SAEQGFFLALNDI
-617 CAFTFSAN
+617 CAFTYQGN

-631 YWCQKMIERN
+631 YWCQKMIDRN
-641 YSEGYIH
+641 YSEGYSQ
-648 MSAYEAK
+648 MAAYEEK
-655 FNHDEKKSIE
+655 FNHDYKKSIE
-665 LLKQAFNMENSYAA
+665 LQKKAFNMENPYAA
-679 YYLGLDYKDGDLG
+679 YSLGMSYKNGDTG

-708 EFIKDPNSLYAIYAD
+708 EFIKDSNSLYAQYAD
-723 SARVKLREIEEEQ
+723 SARVKLREIEEEL
-736 LSYHPNAPSYLTKMQ
+736 LSYHPNATAYLTKMQ

-768 KLLDELFASSKAKV
+768 KLLNELFASSKAKV
-782 MVLGNNGTTIVNTET
+782 MVVGSNGTTIVNTET

-829 IKIQEEKE
+829 IKVQEEKE

>member
-1 MNLNMMKKLIS
+1 MKNLILS
-12 FVSIMLCCLLPSQV
+12 FSIMLCCLLPSQV
-26 NAQSTLK
+26 NAQSTQK

-43 NRVKQ
+43 NRVKE

-167 TNTFKIGGT
+167 TNTLKIGGT

-190 GLEAI
+190 GLEAKD
-195 NNSDYEKAKEYLKKC
+195 NSDYKKAIEYLKKC
-210 FAYKTYPNRYRAMT
+210 FAYKTYPNRYRAMA
-224 TLGAIYIIKEKKYD
+224 TLGAIYKIMGKWD
-238 EAVAC
+238 ESVAC
-243 LKEAAEHDPAG
+243 LKEAAEHDPVG
-254 GISLAAMY
+254 GITLAGMY
-262 TEPTTP
+262 TDPTTP
-268 AKYKNGFAA
+268 AKYKNGVAA

-284 AGYKDKDYPA
+284 AGYKDKDYPIY
-294 FQIIANYM
+294 QIIANCA
-302 LANLY
+302 LSALY
-307 LQGNII
+307 LQGNMI
-313 PKDLNKAIE
+313 PKDFNKALE
-322 YISKT
+322 YQSKASNMAVEEHET
-327 SDLAIAEKEYFLGY
+327 FAWYLTEMLTVGY
-341 LSQILQMGYFAAKDE
+341 LEMTENYDGAAK
-356 TDEVITT
+356 I
-363 LERMEKNFDLFLY
+363 LEDMEKNFDLLLNY
-376 DQLDETKNN
+376 QLDEKKNY

-395 MLYAERQ
+395 ILYAERQ

-466 KITYDMDGFS
+466 EITYDMDGLS
-476 KFLFSPRADKDYGL
+476 KYLFSPRADKDYGL
-490 CFNYTKTG
+490 CFDYTKTG

-542 ISTPISM
+542 ISTPIGM
-549 ADYALTLCEQQNDT
+549 ANHALSLCEQLNDT

-575 GSPSASYFKYFYY
+575 GSPSASYFKYIYY
-588 NHFKKDST
+588 EVFKKDSI
-596 EAYNSIRK
+596 EAYNSLRK
-604 SAEQGFFYALSDI
+604 SAEQGFFLALYDI
-617 CAFTFSAN
+617 CDFTNQTN

-641 YSEGYIH
+641 YSLGYCEMAAH
-648 MSAYEAK
+648 EDK
-655 FNHDEKKSIE
+655 FNHDDKKGIE
-665 LLKQAFNMENSYAA
+665 LLNQAYRMEDPHAA
-679 YYLGLDYKDGDLG
+679 YCLGLNYKDGDLG

-700 KAYFYKTI
+700 KAYFYNTI
-708 EFIKDPNSLYAIYAD
+708 EFVKDPNSIYAQDAD
-723 SARVKLREIEEEQ
+723 SARVKIREIEEEL
-736 LSYHPNAPSYLTKMQ
+736 LSFHPNAPSYLTKMQ

-756 SKSPE
+756 SKSPD
-761 WRINESK
+761 WRINESN
-768 KLLDELFASSKAKV
+768 KLLDELFASPKAKV
-782 MVLGNNGTTIVNTET
+782 MVVGSNGTTIVNTET

>member
-1 MNLNMMKKLIS
+1 MKNLILS
-12 FVSIMLCCLLPSQV
+12 FSIMLCCLLPLQV
-26 NAQSTLK
+26 NAQSTQK

-43 NRVKQ
+43 NRVKA

-67 DIFSLCENSKVQT
+67 DIFNLCENSKVQT
-80 FDDIADFTKQ
+80 FDDIADLTKQ

-167 TNTFKIGGT
+167 TNNFKIGGT

-190 GLEAI
+190 GLEARD
-195 NNSDYEKAKEYLKKC
+195 NSDYEKAIEYLKKC
-210 FAYKTYPNRYRAMT
+210 FAYKTYPNRYRAMA
-224 TLGAIYIIKEKKYD
+224 TLGAIYNIMGKWD
-238 EAVAC
+238 ESVAC
-243 LKEAAEHDPAG
+243 LKEAAEHDPVG
-254 GISLAAMY
+254 GITLANIY
-262 TEPTTP
+262 TNQTTP

-284 AGYKDKDYPA
+284 AGYKDKDYPIY
-294 FQIIANYM
+294 QIVANLM
-302 LANLY
+302 LAALY
-307 LQGNII
+307 FQGNMI
-313 PKDLNKAIE
+313 PKDINKALDYQFKASNMAIE
-322 YISKT
+322 EHENYAWYCTQIFSV
-327 SDLAIAEKEYFLGY
+327 SYLAMTENYDG
-341 LSQILQMGYFAAKDE
+341 AAK
-356 TDEVITT
+356 I
-363 LERMEKNFDLFLY
+363 LEDMEKNFDLFLN
-376 DQLDETKNN
+376 DQLDEQKNY
-385 IKTLIYQTAG
+385 IKIFIYQTAG

-410 LQKLQEMNGPTITLA
+410 LQKLQEMNGPIIALA
-425 IANIYTTLKEYDN
+425 IANIYNTLKEYDN

-466 KITYDMDGFS
+466 EITYDMDGLS
-476 KFLFSPRADKDYGL
+476 KYLFSPRADKDYGL
-490 CFNYTKTG
+490 CFDYTKTG

-542 ISTPISM
+542 DVTPISM
-549 ADYALTLCEQQNDT
+549 ANYALSLCEQQNDT

-575 GSPSASYFKYFYY
+575 GSPSASYFKYIYY
-588 NHFKKDST
+588 EVFKKDST
-596 EAYNSIRK
+596 EAYNSIIK
-604 SAEQGFFYALSDI
+604 SAEQGFFLALYDI
-617 CAFTFSAN
+617 CDFTNQAN

-641 YSEGYIH
+641 YSLGYCVMAAH
-648 MSAYEAK
+648 EEK
-655 FNHDEKKSIE
+655 FNHDDKKGIE
-665 LLKQAFNMENSYAA
+665 LLKQAYRMEDPHAA
-679 YYLGLDYKDGDLG
+679 YCLGLNYKDGDLG

-708 EFIKDPNSLYAIYAD
+708 EFVKDPNSIYAQDAD
-723 SARVKLREIEEEQ
+723 SAKIKIREIEEEL
-736 LSYHPNAPSYLTKMQ
+736 LSFHPNAPSYLTKMQ
-751 ELTDG
+751 SLTDS
-756 SKSPE
+756 SKSPD
-761 WRINESK
+761 WRINESN
-768 KLLDELFASSKAKV
+768 KLLDELFASPKAKV
-782 MVLGNNGTTIVNTET
+782 MVVGSNGTTIVNTET

>member
-1 MNLNMMKKLIS
+1 MKNLILS
-12 FVSIMLCCLLPSQV
+12 FSIMLCCLLPLQV
-26 NAQSTLK
+26 NAQSTQK

-43 NRVKQ
+43 NRVKE

-67 DIFSLCENSKVQT
+67 DIFNLCENSKVQT
-80 FDDIADFTKQ
+80 FDDIADLTKQ

-167 TNTFKIGGT
+167 TNNFKIGGT

-190 GLEAI
+190 GLEAKD
-195 NNSDYEKAKEYLKKC
+195 NSDYEKAIEYLKKC

-224 TLGAIYIIKEKKYD
+224 TLGQIYKIMGKWD
-238 EAVAC
+238 ESVAC
-243 LKEAAEHDPAG
+243 LKEAAEHDPVG
-254 GISLAAMY
+254 GITLAGMY

-284 AGYKDKDYPA
+284 AGYKDKDYPIY
-294 FQIIANYM
+294 QIMANYM
-302 LANLY
+302 LSALY
-307 LQGNII
+307 LQGNMI
-313 PKDLNKAIE
+313 PKDINKALEYQSKASNMAIE
-322 YISKT
+322 EHENFAWYITQILS
-327 SDLAIAEKEYFLGY
+327 LGY
-341 LSQILQMGYFAAKDE
+341 YAATENYDGAAK
-356 TDEVITT
+356 T
-363 LERMEKNFDLFLY
+363 LEDMEKNFNLFLNN
-376 DQLDETKNN
+376 QLDETKNN

-425 IANIYTTLKEYDN
+425 IANIYKTLKEYDN

-443 KIGAQEGNA
+443 KIGAQAGNA
-452 DCADIMSKYYMPDT
+452 DCANIMSLYYLPDT
-466 KITYDMDGFS
+466 EITSDMVEFD
-476 KFLFSPRADKDYGL
+476 KYLFSPRADKDYGL
-490 CFNYTKTG
+490 CFDYTKTG
-498 AEKGNINCIA
+498 AEKGNTSCIA
-508 RLASMYLVGTKFTPT
+508 RLASMYLVGTKFTQT

-529 RWTCLYADNCSYT
+529 HWTCLYADNCPYT
-542 ISTPISM
+542 ISTPIGY
-549 ADYALTLCEQQNDT
+549 AYYALSLCEQQNNT
-563 EALGMLEEMEKQ
+563 EALGILEEMEKQ
-575 GSPSASYFKYFYY
+575 GSPSASYFKYLYY
-588 NHFKKDST
+588 NQLKKDST
-596 EAYNSIRK
+596 EAYNSIIK
-604 SAEQGFFYALSDI
+604 SAEQGFFLALNDI
-617 CAFTFSAN
+617 CAFTYQGN

-631 YWCQKMIERN
+631 YWCQKMIDRN
-641 YSEGYIH
+641 YSEGYSQ
-648 MSAYEAK
+648 MAAYEEK
-655 FNHDEKKSIE
+655 FNHDYKKSIE
-665 LLKQAFNMENSYAA
+665 LQKKAFNMENPYAA
-679 YYLGLDYKDGDLG
+679 YSLGMSYKNGDTG

-708 EFIKDPNSLYAIYAD
+708 EFIKDSNSLYAQYAD
-723 SARVKLREIEEEQ
+723 SARVKLREIEEEL
-736 LSYHPNAPSYLTKMQ
+736 LSYHPNASSYLTKMQ

-761 WRINESK
+761 WRISESK

-782 MVLGNNGTTIVNTET
+782 MVVGSNGTTIVNTET

>member
-1 MNLNMMKKLIS
+1 MKSLILS
-12 FVSIMLCCLLPSQV
+12 FSIMLCCLLPLQV
-26 NAQSTLK
+26 NAQSTQK
-33 LTKADKEKIV
+33 LTKTDKEKIV
-43 NRVKQ
+43 NRVKE

-67 DIFSLCENSKVQT
+67 DIFNLCENSKVQT
-80 FDDIADFTKQ
+80 FDDIADLTKQ

-167 TNTFKIGGT
+167 TNNFKIGGT
-176 VSETYEDPNMLYLK
+176 VSESYEDPNMLYLK
-190 GLEAI
+190 GLEAKD
-195 NNSDYEKAKEYLKKC
+195 NSDYKKAIEYLKKC

-224 TLGAIYIIKEKKYD
+224 TLGAIYKIMGKWD
-238 EAVAC
+238 ESVAC
-243 LKEAAEHDPAG
+243 LKEAAEHDPVG
-254 GISLAAMY
+254 GITLAGMY

-284 AGYKDKDYPA
+284 AGYKDKDYPIY
-294 FQIIANYM
+294 QIMANYM
-302 LANLY
+302 LSALY
-307 LQGNII
+307 LQGNMI
-313 PKDLNKAIE
+313 PKDINKALEYQLKASNMAIE
-322 YISKT
+322 EHENFAWYITQILS
-327 SDLAIAEKEYFLGY
+327 LGY
-341 LSQILQMGYFAAKDE
+341 YAATENYDGAAK
-356 TDEVITT
+356 T
-363 LERMEKNFDLFLY
+363 LEDMEKNFNLFLNN
-376 DQLDETKNN
+376 QLDETKNN
-385 IKTLIYQTAG
+385 IKTLIYQAAG

-466 KITYDMDGFS
+466 EITYDMDGLS
-476 KFLFSPRADKDYGL
+476 KYLFSPRADKDYGL
-490 CFNYTKTG
+490 CFDYTKTG

-542 ISTPISM
+542 ISTPIGM

-563 EALGMLEEMEKQ
+563 EALGILEEMEKQ

-596 EAYNSIRK
+596 EAYNSIIK
-604 SAEQGFFYALSDI
+604 SAEQGFFYALNDI

-631 YWCQKMIERN
+631 YWCQKMIDRN
-641 YSEGYIH
+641 YSEGYSQ
-648 MSAYEAK
+648 MAAYEEK
-655 FNHDEKKSIE
+655 FNHDYKKSIE
-665 LLKQAFNMENSYAA
+665 LQKKAFNMENPYAA
-679 YYLGLDYKDGDLG
+679 YSLGMSYKNGDTG

-708 EFIKDPNSLYAIYAD
+708 EFIKDSNSLYAQYAD
-723 SARVKLREIEEEQ
+723 SARVKLREIEEEL
-736 LSYHPNAPSYLTKMQ
+736 LSYHPNATAYLTKMQ

-782 MVLGNNGTTIVNTET
+782 MVVGSNGTTIVNTET

-829 IKIQEEKE
+829 IKVQEEKE

>member
-1 MNLNMMKKLIS
+1 
-12 FVSIMLCCLLPSQV
+12 MLCCLLPSQV
-26 NAQSTLK
+26 NAQSTQK

-43 NRVKQ
+43 NRVKA

-67 DIFSLCENSKVQT
+67 DIFNLCENSKVQT
-80 FDDIADFTKQ
+80 FDDIADLTKQ

-167 TNTFKIGGT
+167 TNNFKIGGT

-190 GLEAI
+190 GLEAKD
-195 NNSDYEKAKEYLKKC
+195 NSDYEKAIEYLKKC

-224 TLGAIYIIKEKKYD
+224 TLGAIYKIMGKWD
-238 EAVAC
+238 ESVAC
-243 LKEAAEHDPAG
+243 LKEAAEHDPVG
-254 GISLAAMY
+254 GITLAGMY
-262 TEPTTP
+262 TDPTTP

-284 AGYKDKDYPA
+284 AGYKDKDYPIY
-294 FQIIANYM
+294 QIMANYM
-302 LANLY
+302 LSALY
-307 LQGNII
+307 LQGNMI
-313 PKDLNKAIE
+313 PKDMNKALEYQLKASNMAIE
-322 YISKT
+322 EHENFAWYLTQILS
-327 SDLAIAEKEYFLGY
+327 LGY
-341 LSQILQMGYFAAKDE
+341 YAATENYDGAAK
-356 TDEVITT
+356 T
-363 LERMEKNFDLFLY
+363 LEDMEKNFNLFLNN
-376 DQLDETKNN
+376 QLDETKNN

-395 MLYAERQ
+395 MLYAERH

-410 LQKLQEMNGPTITLA
+410 LQKLQEMNGPIITLA
-425 IANIYTTLKEYDN
+425 IANIYKTLKEYDN

-443 KIGAQEGNA
+443 KIGAQAGNA
-452 DCADIMSKYYMPDT
+452 DCANIMSLYYLPET
-466 KITYDMDGFS
+466 KITSDMVEFD
-476 KFLFSPRADKDYGL
+476 KYLFSPRADKDYGL
-490 CFNYTKTG
+490 CFDYTKTG

-542 ISTPISM
+542 ISTPIGM
-549 ADYALTLCEQQNDT
+549 ADYALSLCEQQNNT

-575 GSPSASYFKYFYY
+575 GSPSASYFKYLYY
-588 NHFKKDST
+588 NQLKKDST
-596 EAYNSIRK
+596 EAYNCIIK
-604 SAEQGFFYALSDI
+604 SAEQGFFLALNDI
-617 CAFTFSAN
+617 CAFTYQGN

-631 YWCQKMIERN
+631 YWCQKMIDRN
-641 YSEGYIH
+641 YSEGYSQ
-648 MSAYEAK
+648 MAAYEEK
-655 FNHDEKKSIE
+655 FNHDYKKSIE
-665 LLKQAFNMENSYAA
+665 LQKKAFNMENPYAA
-679 YYLGLDYKDGDLG
+679 YSLGISYKNGDSG

-708 EFIKDPNSLYAIYAD
+708 EFVKAPNSLYAQYAD
-723 SARVKLREIEEEQ
+723 SARVKLREIEEEL
-736 LSYHPNAPSYLTKMQ
+736 LSYHPNAPSYLTKC
-751 ELTDG
+751 
-756 SKSPE
+756 K
-761 WRINESK
+761 N
-768 KLLDELFASSKAKV
+768 
-782 MVLGNNGTTIVNTET
+782 
-797 AEDYLLYLG
+797 
-806 TSGKKLVLK
+806 
-815 EVKTNKDESGKITE
+815 
-829 IKIQEEKE
+829 

>member
-1 MNLNMMKKLIS
+1 MKNLILS
-12 FVSIMLCCLLPSQV
+12 FSIMLCCLLPTQV

-43 NRVKQ
+43 NKVKQ

-167 TNTFKIGGT
+167 TNTLKIGGT

-190 GLEAI
+190 GLEAKD
-195 NNSDYEKAKEYLKKC
+195 NSDYKKAIEYLKKC

-224 TLGAIYIIKEKKYD
+224 TLGVIYKIMGKWD
-238 EAVAC
+238 ESVAC
-243 LKEAAEHDPAG
+243 LKEAAEHDPVG
-254 GISLAAMY
+254 GITLAGMY
-262 TEPTTP
+262 TDPTTP

-284 AGYKDKDYPA
+284 AGYKDKDYPIY
-294 FQIIANYM
+294 QIMANYM
-302 LANLY
+302 LASLY
-307 LQGNII
+307 LQGNMI
-313 PKDLNKAIE
+313 PKDMIKALEYQSKASNMAIE
-322 YISKT
+322 EHENFAWYLTQILS
-327 SDLAIAEKEYFLGY
+327 LGY
-341 LSQILQMGYFAAKDE
+341 YAITENYDGAAK
-356 TDEVITT
+356 T
-363 LERMEKNFDLFLY
+363 LENMEKNFDLFLN

-425 IANIYTTLKEYDN
+425 IANIYKTLKEYDN

-443 KIGAQEGNA
+443 KIGAQAGNA
-452 DCADIMSKYYMPDT
+452 DCANIMSLYYMPDT
-466 KITYDMDGFS
+466 EITYDMDGFD
-476 KFLFSPRADKDYGL
+476 KYLFSPRADKDYGL
-490 CFNYTKTG
+490 CFDYTKTG

-508 RLASMYLVGTKFTPT
+508 RLASMYLVGTKFTTT

-542 ISTPISM
+542 ISTPIGM

-588 NHFKKDST
+588 NYFKKDST
-596 EAYNSIRK
+596 EAYNSIIK
-604 SAEQGFFYALSDI
+604 SAEQGYFLALNDI
-617 CAFTFSAN
+617 CAFTYQAN

-631 YWCQKMIERN
+631 YWCQKMIDRN
-641 YSEGYIH
+641 YSEGYSQ
-648 MSAYEAK
+648 MAAYEEK
-655 FNHDEKKSIE
+655 FNHDYKKSIE
-665 LLKQAFNMENSYAA
+665 LQKQAFNMENPYAA
-679 YYLGLDYKDGDLG
+679 YSLGMSYKNGDTG

-708 EFIKDPNSLYAIYAD
+708 EFVKDPNSLYARDAD
-723 SARVKLREIEEEQ
+723 SARIKLREIEEEL

-782 MVLGNNGTTIVNTET
+782 MVVGSNGTTIVNTET

>member
-1 MNLNMMKKLIS
+1 MKNLILS
-12 FVSIMLCCLLPSQV
+12 FSIMLCCLLPLQV
-26 NAQSTLK
+26 NAQSTQK
-33 LTKADKEKIV
+33 LTKTDKEKIV
-43 NRVKQ
+43 NRVKE

-67 DIFSLCENSKVQT
+67 DIFNLCENSKVQT
-80 FDDIADFTKQ
+80 FDDIADLTKQ

-167 TNTFKIGGT
+167 TNNFKIGGT
-176 VSETYEDPNMLYLK
+176 VSESYEDPNMLYLK
-190 GLEAI
+190 GLEAKD
-195 NNSDYEKAKEYLKKC
+195 NSDYKKAIEYLKKC

-224 TLGAIYIIKEKKYD
+224 TLGAIYKIMGKWD
-238 EAVAC
+238 ESVAC
-243 LKEAAEHDPAG
+243 LKEAAEHDPVG
-254 GISLAAMY
+254 GITLAGMY

-284 AGYKDKDYPA
+284 AGYKDKDYPIY
-294 FQIIANYM
+294 QIMANYM
-302 LANLY
+302 LSALY
-307 LQGNII
+307 LQGNMI
-313 PKDLNKAIE
+313 PKDINKALEYQLKASNMAIE
-322 YISKT
+322 EHENFAWYITQILS
-327 SDLAIAEKEYFLGY
+327 LGY
-341 LSQILQMGYFAAKDE
+341 YAATENYDGAAK
-356 TDEVITT
+356 T
-363 LERMEKNFDLFLY
+363 LEDMEKNFNLFLNN
-376 DQLDETKNN
+376 QLDETKNN
-385 IKTLIYQTAG
+385 IKTLIYQAAG

-466 KITYDMDGFS
+466 EITYDMDGLS
-476 KFLFSPRADKDYGL
+476 KYLFSPRADKDYGL
-490 CFNYTKTG
+490 CFDYTKTG

-542 ISTPISM
+542 ISTPIGM

-563 EALGMLEEMEKQ
+563 EALGILEEMEKQ

-596 EAYNSIRK
+596 EAYNSIIK
-604 SAEQGFFYALSDI
+604 SAEQGYFLALNDI
-617 CAFTFSAN
+617 CAFTYWAN

-631 YWCQKMIERN
+631 YWCQKMIDRN
-641 YSEGYIH
+641 YSEGYSQ
-648 MSAYEAK
+648 MAAYEEK
-655 FNHDEKKSIE
+655 FNHDYKKSIE
-665 LLKQAFNMENSYAA
+665 LQKQAFNMENPYAA
-679 YYLGLDYKDGDLG
+679 YSLGMSYKNGDTG

-708 EFIKDPNSLYAIYAD
+708 EFVKDPNSLYARDAD
-723 SARVKLREIEEEQ
+723 SARVKLREIEEEL
-736 LSYHPNAPSYLTKMQ
+736 LSYHPNSPSYLTKMQ

-761 WRINESK
+761 WRISESK

-782 MVLGNNGTTIVNTET
+782 MVVGSNGTTIVNTET

-829 IKIQEEKE
+829 IKVQEEKE

>member
-1 MNLNMMKKLIS
+1 MKNLILS
-12 FVSIMLCCLLPSQV
+12 FSIMLCCLLPSQV

-43 NRVKQ
+43 NRVKA

-80 FDDIADFTKQ
+80 FDDIADLTKQ

-167 TNTFKIGGT
+167 TNTLKIGGT

-190 GLEAI
+190 GLEAKD
-195 NNSDYEKAKEYLKKC
+195 NSDYKKAIEYLKKC

-224 TLGAIYIIKEKKYD
+224 TLGQIYKITGKWD
-238 EAVAC
+238 ESVAY
-243 LKEAAEHDPAG
+243 LKEAAEHDPVG
-254 GISLAAMY
+254 GITLAGMY

-284 AGYKDKDYPA
+284 AGYKDKDYPIY
-294 FQIIANYM
+294 QIMANYM
-302 LANLY
+302 LASLY
-307 LQGNII
+307 LQGNMI
-313 PKDLNKAIE
+313 PKDINKALEYQSKASNMAIE
-322 YISKT
+322 EHENFAWYLTQILS
-327 SDLAIAEKEYFLGY
+327 LGY
-341 LSQILQMGYFAAKDE
+341 YAITENYDGAAK
-356 TDEVITT
+356 T
-363 LERMEKNFDLFLY
+363 LENMEKNFDLFLN

-425 IANIYTTLKEYDN
+425 IANIYKTLKEYDN

-443 KIGAQEGNA
+443 KIGAQAGNA
-452 DCADIMSKYYMPDT
+452 DCANIMSLYYMPDT
-466 KITYDMDGFS
+466 EITSNMVEFDKY
-476 KFLFSPRADKDYGL
+476 LFSPRADKDYGL
-490 CFNYTKTG
+490 CFDYTKTG

-508 RLASMYLVGTKFTPT
+508 RLASMYLVGTKFIPT

-542 ISTPISM
+542 ISTPIGM
-549 ADYALTLCEQQNDT
+549 ANYALSLCEQQNDT

-588 NHFKKDST
+588 NYFKKDST
-596 EAYNSIRK
+596 EAYNSIIK
-604 SAEQGFFYALSDI
+604 SAEQGYFLALNDI
-617 CAFTFSAN
+617 CAFTYQAN

-631 YWCQKMIERN
+631 YWCQKMIDRN
-641 YSEGYIH
+641 YSEGYSQ
-648 MSAYEAK
+648 MAAYEEK
-655 FNHDEKKSIE
+655 FNHDYKKSIE
-665 LLKQAFNMENSYAA
+665 LQKQAFNMENPYAA
-679 YYLGLDYKDGDLG
+679 YSLGMSYKNGDTG

-708 EFIKDPNSLYAIYAD
+708 EFVKDPNSLYARDAD
-723 SARVKLREIEEEQ
+723 SARIKLREIEEEL

-782 MVLGNNGTTIVNTET
+782 MVVGSNGTTIVNTET

>member
-1 MNLNMMKKLIS
+1 MKNLILS
-12 FVSIMLCCLLPSQV
+12 FSIILCCLLPLQV
-26 NAQSTLK
+26 NAQSTQK

-43 NRVKQ
+43 NRVKA

-67 DIFSLCENSKVQT
+67 DIFNLCENSKVQT
-80 FDDIADFTKQ
+80 FDDIADLTKQ
-90 KSGEYHSVPLFQY
+90 KSSEYHSVPLFQY

-167 TNTFKIGGT
+167 TNNFKIGGT

-190 GLEAI
+190 GLEAKD
-195 NNSDYEKAKEYLKKC
+195 NSDYEKAIEYLKKC

-224 TLGAIYIIKEKKYD
+224 TLGAIYKIMGKWD
-238 EAVAC
+238 ESVAC
-243 LKEAAEHDPAG
+243 LKEAAEHDPVG
-254 GISLAAMY
+254 GITLAGMY

-284 AGYKDKDYPA
+284 AGYKDKDYPIY
-294 FQIIANYM
+294 QIMANYM
-302 LANLY
+302 LSALY
-307 LQGNII
+307 LQGNMI
-313 PKDLNKAIE
+313 PEDINKALEYQSKASNMAIE
-322 YISKT
+322 EHENFAWYITQILS
-327 SDLAIAEKEYFLGY
+327 LGY
-341 LSQILQMGYFAAKDE
+341 YAVTENYDGAAK
-356 TDEVITT
+356 T
-363 LERMEKNFDLFLY
+363 LEDMEKNFNLFLNN
-376 DQLDETKNN
+376 QLDETKNN

-425 IANIYTTLKEYDN
+425 IANIYKTLKEYDN

-443 KIGAQEGNA
+443 KIGAQAGNA
-452 DCADIMSKYYMPDT
+452 DCANIMSLYYLPDT
-466 KITYDMDGFS
+466 EITSDMVEFD
-476 KFLFSPRADKDYGL
+476 KYLFSPRADKDYGL
-490 CFNYTKTG
+490 CFDYTKTG

-529 RWTCLYADNCSYT
+529 RWTCLYADNCPYT
-542 ISTPISM
+542 ISTPI
-549 ADYALTLCEQQNDT
+549 DYANYALSLCEQQNDT

-575 GSPSASYFKYFYY
+575 GSSSASYFKYFYY
-588 NHFKKDST
+588 NYFKKDST
-596 EAYNSIRK
+596 EAYNSIIK
-604 SAEQGFFYALSDI
+604 SAEQGFFYALNDI
-617 CAFTFSAN
+617 CAFTYWAN

-641 YSEGYIH
+641 YSDGYCQ
-648 MSAYEAK
+648 MSAYEDK
-655 FNHDEKKSIE
+655 FNHDDKKSIE
-665 LLKQAFNMENSYAA
+665 LLEQAFNMENPHAA
-679 YYLGLDYKDGDLG
+679 YSLGISYKNGDSG

-708 EFIKDPNSLYAIYAD
+708 EFVKDPNSIYAKDAD
-723 SARVKLREIEEEQ
+723 SARVKLREIEEEL
-736 LSYHPNAPSYLTKMQ
+736 LSYHPNATAYLTKMQ

-761 WRINESK
+761 WRISESK

-782 MVLGNNGTTIVNTET
+782 MVVGSNGTTIVNTET

>member
-1 MNLNMMKKLIS
+1 MKNLILS
-12 FVSIMLCCLLPSQV
+12 FSIMLCCLLPLQV
-26 NAQSTLK
+26 NAQSTQK
-33 LTKADKEKIV
+33 LTKTDKEKIV
-43 NRVKQ
+43 NRVKE

-67 DIFSLCENSKVQT
+67 DIFNLCENSKVQT
-80 FDDIADFTKQ
+80 FDDIADLTKQ

-167 TNTFKIGGT
+167 TNNFKIGGT

-190 GLEAI
+190 GLEAKD
-195 NNSDYEKAKEYLKKC
+195 NSDYEKAIEYLKKC

-224 TLGAIYIIKEKKYD
+224 TLGQIYKIMGKWD
-238 EAVAC
+238 ESVAC
-243 LKEAAEHDPAG
+243 LKEAAEHDPVG
-254 GISLAAMY
+254 GITLAGMY

-284 AGYKDKDYPA
+284 AGYKDKDYPIY
-294 FQIIANYM
+294 QIMANYM
-302 LANLY
+302 LSALY
-307 LQGNII
+307 LQGNMI
-313 PKDLNKAIE
+313 PKDINKALEYQSKASNMAIE
-322 YISKT
+322 EHENFAWYITQILS
-327 SDLAIAEKEYFLGY
+327 LGY
-341 LSQILQMGYFAAKDE
+341 YAATENYDGAAK
-356 TDEVITT
+356 T
-363 LERMEKNFDLFLY
+363 LEDMEKNFNLFLNN
-376 DQLDETKNN
+376 QLDETKNN

-425 IANIYTTLKEYDN
+425 IANIYKTLKEYDN

-443 KIGAQEGNA
+443 KIGAQAGNA
-452 DCADIMSKYYMPDT
+452 DCANIMSLYYLPDT
-466 KITYDMDGFS
+466 EITSDMVEFD
-476 KFLFSPRADKDYGL
+476 KYLFSPRADKDYGL
-490 CFNYTKTG
+490 CFDYTKTG
-498 AEKGNINCIA
+498 AEKGNTSCIA
-508 RLASMYLVGTKFTPT
+508 RLASMYLVGTKFTQT

-529 RWTCLYADNCSYT
+529 HWTCLYADNCPYT
-542 ISTPISM
+542 ISTPIGY
-549 ADYALTLCEQQNDT
+549 AYYALSLCEQQNNT
-563 EALGMLEEMEKQ
+563 EALGILEEMEKQ
-575 GSPSASYFKYFYY
+575 GSPSASYFKYLYY
-588 NHFKKDST
+588 NQLKKDST
-596 EAYNSIRK
+596 EAYNSIIK
-604 SAEQGFFYALSDI
+604 SAEQGFFLALNDI
-617 CAFTFSAN
+617 CAFTYQGN

-631 YWCQKMIERN
+631 YWCQKMIDRN
-641 YSEGYIH
+641 YSEGYSQ
-648 MSAYEAK
+648 MAAYEEK
-655 FNHDEKKSIE
+655 FNHDYKKSIE
-665 LLKQAFNMENSYAA
+665 LQKKAFNMENPYAA
-679 YYLGLDYKDGDLG
+679 YSLGMSYKNGDTG

-708 EFIKDPNSLYAIYAD
+708 EFIKDSNSLYAQYAD
-723 SARVKLREIEEEQ
+723 SARVKLREIEEEL
-736 LSYHPNAPSYLTKMQ
+736 LSYHPNATAYLTKMQ

-782 MVLGNNGTTIVNTET
+782 MVVGSNGTTIVNTET

-829 IKIQEEKE
+829 IKVQEEKE

>member
-43 NRVKQ
+43 NRVKE

-190 GLEAI
+190 GLEARD
-195 NNSDYEKAKEYLKKC
+195 NSDYEKAIEYLKKC

-224 TLGAIYIIKEKKYD
+224 TLGAIYKIMGKWD
-238 EAVAC
+238 ESVAC
-243 LKEAAEHDPAG
+243 LKEAAEHDPVG
-254 GISLAAMY
+254 GITLASIY
-262 TEPTTP
+262 TDSTTP

-284 AGYKDKDYPA
+284 AGYKDKDYPIY
-294 FQIIANYM
+294 QIMANCA
-302 LANLY
+302 LSALY
-307 LQGNII
+307 FQGNMI
-313 PKDLNKAIE
+313 PKDINKALE
-322 YISKT
+322 YQSKASNMAVEEHET
-327 SDLAIAEKEYFLGY
+327 FAWY
-341 LSQILQMGYFAAKDE
+341 LTQMLSVGYFEITENYDGAAK
-356 TDEVITT
+356 I
-363 LERMEKNFDLFLY
+363 LENMEKNFDLLLNY
-376 DQLDETKNN
+376 QLDEKKNY
-385 IKTLIYQTAG
+385 IKTFIYQTAG

-443 KIGAQEGNA
+443 KIGAQAGNA

-466 KITYDMDGFS
+466 EITSDMVEFD
-476 KFLFSPRADKDYGL
+476 KYLFSPRADKDYGL
-490 CFNYTKTG
+490 CFDYTKTG

-542 ISTPISM
+542 ISTPIGM

-563 EALGMLEEMEKQ
+563 EALGMLDEMEKQ
-575 GSPSASYFKYFYY
+575 GSPSASYFKYYYY
-588 NHFKKDST
+588 NYFKKDST
-596 EAYNSIRK
+596 EAYNSIIK
-604 SAEQGFFYALSDI
+604 SAEQGFFYALHDI
-617 CAFTFSAN
+617 CAFTYWAN

-641 YSEGYIH
+641 YSIGYCQ
-648 MSAYEAK
+648 MSAYEDK
-655 FNHDEKKSIE
+655 FNHDDKKSIE
-665 LLKQAFNMENSYAA
+665 LLKQAYSMKNPYAA
-679 YYLGLDYKDGDLG
+679 YSLGLAYKNGDSG

-700 KAYFYKTI
+700 KFYFDMTI
-708 EFIKDPNSLYAIYAD
+708 EFVDDPNSIYAKDAD
-723 SARVKLREIEEEQ
+723 SARVKLREIEEEL

-761 WRINESK
+761 WRISESK

-782 MVLGNNGTTIVNTET
+782 MVVGSNGTTIVNTET

>member
-12 FVSIMLCCLLPSQV
+12 FVSIMLCCLLPTQV
-26 NAQSTLK
+26 NAQSTQK

-176 VSETYEDPNMLYLK
+176 VSESYEDPNMLYLK
-190 GLEAI
+190 GLEAKD
-195 NNSDYEKAKEYLKKC
+195 NSDYEKAIEYLKKC

-224 TLGAIYIIKEKKYD
+224 TLGAIYKIMGKWD
-238 EAVAC
+238 ESVAC
-243 LKEAAEHDPAG
+243 LKEAAEHDPVG
-254 GISLAAMY
+254 GITLASIY
-262 TEPTTP
+262 TDSTTP

-284 AGYKDKDYPA
+284 AGYKDKDYPIY
-294 FQIIANYM
+294 QIMANCA
-302 LANLY
+302 LSALY
-307 LQGNII
+307 FQGNMI
-313 PKDLNKAIE
+313 PKDINKALE
-322 YISKT
+322 YQSKASNMAVEEHET
-327 SDLAIAEKEYFLGY
+327 FAWYLTQMLTVGY
-341 LSQILQMGYFAAKDE
+341 LEMTENYDGAAK
-356 TDEVITT
+356 I
-363 LERMEKNFDLFLY
+363 LENMEKNFDLLLNY
-376 DQLDETKNN
+376 QLDEKKNY
-385 IKTLIYQTAG
+385 IKTFIYQTAG

-410 LQKLQEMNGPTITLA
+410 LQKLQEINGPTITLA

-443 KIGAQEGNA
+443 KIGAQAGNA

-466 KITYDMDGFS
+466 EITYDMNGFS

-490 CFNYTKTG
+490 CFDYTKTG
-498 AEKGNINCIA
+498 AEKGNINCIG

-529 RWTCLYADNCSYT
+529 HWTCLYADNNSYT
-542 ISTPISM
+542 DATPIGM
-549 ADYALTLCEQQNDT
+549 AHYTLSLCEQQNDT
-563 EALGMLEEMEKQ
+563 EALEMLEEMEKQ
-575 GSPSASYFKYFYY
+575 GSPSASYFKYIYY
-588 NHFKKDST
+588 EVFKKDSI
-596 EAYNSIRK
+596 EAYNSLRK
-604 SAEQGFFYALSDI
+604 SAEQGFFLALYDI
-617 CAFTFSAN
+617 CDFTNQTN

-641 YSEGYIH
+641 YSLGYCEMAAH
-648 MSAYEAK
+648 EDK
-655 FNHDEKKSIE
+655 FNHDDKKGIE
-665 LLKQAFNMENSYAA
+665 LLKQAYRMEDPHAA
-679 YYLGLDYKDGDLG
+679 YCLGLNYKDGNLG

-708 EFIKDPNSLYAIYAD
+708 EFVKGPNSIYAQDAD
-723 SARVKLREIEEEQ
+723 SARVKIREIEEEL
-736 LSYHPNAPSYLTKMQ
+736 LSFHPNAPSYLTKMQ
-751 ELTDG
+751 ELTDS
-756 SKSPE
+756 SKSPD
-761 WRINESK
+761 WRINESN
-768 KLLDELFASSKAKV
+768 KLLDELFASPKAKV
-782 MVLGNNGTTIVNTET
+782 MVVGSNGTTIVNTET